1 MLSSYSR
8 NLPLFLELVR
18 LLLPLKLPVQLKS
31 IKLSGFKSFVDPTHF
46 EMPGQLIGVVGPN
59 GCGKS
64 NIIDAVRWV
73 LGESRASELRGESM
87 QDVIF
92 NGSGLR
98 KPSGR
103 ASVEL
108 LFDNADGRA
117 HGQWSSFAELAVK
130 RVLTRDGNSSY
141 YVNNQVVRRKDIQD
155 IFLGTGMGP
164 RGYAIIG
171 QGTINRIL
179 ESKPEELRVFLE
191 EAAGVSKY
199 KERRKETAS
208 RLEDTQE
215 NLVRVQ
221 DILREL
227 EKQLERLESQAT
239 VAERHNLLQTE
250 MKSQQQLLW
259 FVRQTEAGKEQE
271 RHANGIRDTQVQLE
285 EQTAKLRH
293 AEAELESMRT
303 QQYALQDKVSE
314 AQGALYQTNADVSQV
329 EAEIRYVQEARLRLQ
344 QQTQDLQLQLQR
356 WTVQETDAAQ
366 AQRSAEHELS
376 LAAEH
381 ELTLQTQL
389 AGLQEQLPG
398 REEAYQEAVNRLNA
412 ARESIANID
421 QRLASLNERMKA
433 VSTQIDESKARQA
446 RLDGEL
452 AGMRK
457 PDAEAL
463 QMALDRQVMAQR
475 KVEESKT
482 RAQEMQQRV
491 PAADEARNRAQ
502 QQIQSAN
509 QDLAQTEAKLTALT
523 ALQASVQAQGKIGP
537 WLESKGLKES
547 KRLWQDLKVESGWE
561 TALESVL
568 RERLA
573 AVTGKSIQE
582 AVALATDAPPSRLA
596 IVLADEVPTAQV
608 NAPADFTL
616 LLSRIQSAGAPRVMG
631 VLQEWLSSVFIA
643 NNLEDA
649 LHRRDKLPA
658 GATLVTQEGHLISRV
673 GVQLYAA
680 DSEQSGMLARAQE
693 MESLEKQLK
702 AQRLIQSELQGEL
715 DQCAANY
722 QAAHQ
727 AAEQSRIQAEHAVQE
742 AHGFEVERM
751 QLTQAEEQYSQRA
764 AQIQTELTE
773 IAQQLEQLSANSA
786 QSQIELDQAQ
796 SEKESLQAAL
806 LEAQANLER
815 TSAERDQLRSSLR
828 TAEMAAQEAA
838 FATRSLQQRIADLQR
853 DQSTARAQIMEI
865 QDKHAASEQELAGL
879 SDAAAQEKLQ
889 GLLLMRSEREA
900 TLANARTE
908 QDALLHQLR
917 EADEARLLI
926 ERSLQPMRDKVM
938 DLQLREQAAR
948 LNFEQF
954 ATLLADAEADL
965 TSLETRF
972 SGDLKVGHLQSEVN
986 RLNSEIQSLGPVNMA
1001 ALDEL
1006 ASSRERKSFLDAQSA
1021 DLNEA
1026 MQTLTDAIAKIDA
1039 ETRDLLQG
1047 TFDQVNGHFGR
1058 LFPELFGGG
1067 HAELVMTGE
1076 EILDSGVQVMAQPP
1090 GKKNSSIYLLSGG
1103 EKALTAIALVFS
1115 LFLLNPAPFCLL
1127 DEVDAPLDDAN
1138 TLRYAEM
1145 VARMSAKTQFVFI
1158 SHNKITMEIAHQLI
1172 GVTMQEQGVSR
1183 IVAVDISSAVSMVE
1197 AA

>member
-1 MLSSYSR
+1 M
-8 NLPLFLELVR
+8 
-18 LLLPLKLPVQLKS
+18 QLKS

-108 LFDNADGRA
+108 IFDNTEGRA
-117 HGQWSSFAELAVK
+117 QGQWGAFTELGIK

-179 ESKPEELRVFLE
+179 EAKPEELRVFLE

-208 RLEDTQE
+208 RLEDTRE
-215 NLVRVQ
+215 NLVRVE

-227 EKQLERLESQAT
+227 DQQLTRLEKQAT
-239 VAERHNLLQTE
+239 VAERHAELSTE

-259 FVRQTEAGKEQE
+259 FVRQTESGKEQE
-271 RHANGIRDTQVQLE
+271 RHANGIRETQVNLE

-293 AEAELESMRT
+293 AETELETMRT

-314 AQGALYQTNADVSQV
+314 AQGDLYQTNSDVSQV
-329 EAEIRYVQEARLRLQ
+329 ESQIHYVQEARQRLQ
-344 QQTQDLQLQLQR
+344 QQTQDLHAQLQR

-366 AQRSAEHELS
+366 AQRTAEHELS
-376 LAAEH
+376 IASEK
-381 ELTLQTQL
+381 
-389 AGLQEQLPG
+389 EQSLLVDLNGIKDQMPG
-398 REEAYQEAVNRLNA
+398 HEEAYQVSARTLNE
-412 ARESIANID
+412 ARESLATME
-421 QRLASLNERMKA
+421 QRLASLGERTRAIVAQLEELKGR
-433 VSTQIDESKARQA
+433 EA
-446 RLDGEL
+446 RLNGEL

-463 QMALDRQVMAQR
+463 QMALDRHSMAQR
-475 KVEESKT
+475 KVEESRQ
-482 RAQEMQQRV
+482 RAGEAQQRV
-491 PAADEARNRAQ
+491 PAADEARNTAQ
-502 QQIQSAN
+502 QQIQVAN

-547 KRLWQDLKVESGWE
+547 KRLWQELKVESGWE
-561 TALESVL
+561 AALESVL

-573 AVTGKSIQE
+573 AVTAKNVQE
-582 AVALATDAPPSRLA
+582 TLALANDAPPSRLA
-596 IVLADEVPTAQV
+596 ILLTEEISPAHTTV
-608 NAPADFTL
+608 PADFTP
-616 LLSRIQSAGAPRVMG
+616 LLSRVQSAGAPRVSA
-631 VLQEWLSSVFIA
+631 VLQEWLDTIYIA
-643 NNLEDA
+643 DSLEDA
-649 LHRRDKLPA
+649 LHRREKLPA
-658 GATLVTQEGHLISRV
+658 GGALVTQQGHLVSRV

-680 DSEQSGMLARAQE
+680 DSEQAGMLARAQE
-693 MESLEKQLK
+693 MEGLEKQLR

-715 DQCAANY
+715 DQCIANY

-727 AAEQSRIQAEHAVQE
+727 TAEQTRINAEHAVQE

-764 AQIQTELTE
+764 AQIQGELTE
-773 IAQQLEQLSANSA
+773 LSGQMEQLAITHE
-786 QSQIELDQAQ
+786 QSSSELLQ
-796 SEKESLQAAL
+796 SEESKQGLQEGLAVAQEKLELATQERDRLRESL
-806 LEAQANLER
+806 R
-815 TSAERDQLRSSLR
+815 V
-828 TAEMAAQEAA
+828 AEMSAQEAA

-853 DQSTARAQIMEI
+853 DQSTARTQIMEI
-865 QDKHAASEQELAGL
+865 QDKHALAEQELETL
-879 SDAAAQEKLQ
+879 SDEEAQDKLQ
-889 GLLLMRSEREA
+889 GLLLARSAREA
-900 TLANARTE
+900 ALANARTE

-917 EADEARLLI
+917 EADEARMQI
-926 ERSLQPMRDKVM
+926 ERSLQPMRDKVV

-954 ATLLADAEADL
+954 ATLLSDAEADL
-965 TSLETRF
+965 IALEANF
-972 SGDLKVGHLQSEVN
+972 SVDLKVGALQTEVN
-986 RLNSEIQSLGPVNMA
+986 RLSAEIQSLGPVNMA

-1006 ASSRERKSFLDAQSA
+1006 SSSRERKQFLDAQSA

-1047 TFDQVNGHFGR
+1047 TFDQVNMHFGK

-1076 EILDSGVQVMAQPP
+1076 EILDAGVQVMAQPP

-1138 TLRYAEM
+1138 TLRYAQL
-1145 VARMSAKTQFVFI
+1145 VAKMSDKTQFLFI

>member
-1 MLSSYSR
+1 M
-8 NLPLFLELVR
+8 
-18 LLLPLKLPVQLKS
+18 QLKS

-108 LFDNADGRA
+108 IFDNADGRA
-117 HGQWSSFAELAVK
+117 QGQWSAFTELAVK

-179 ESKPEELRVFLE
+179 EAKPEELRVFLE

-208 RLEDTQE
+208 RLEDTRE
-215 NLVRVQ
+215 NLVRVE

-227 EKQLERLESQAT
+227 DQQLTRLEKQAT
-239 VAERHNLLQTE
+239 VAERHAALSTE

-271 RHANGIRDTQVQLE
+271 RHANGIRETQVSLE

-293 AEAELESMRT
+293 AEAELETMRT

-314 AQGALYQTNADVSQV
+314 AQGDLYQTNSDVSQV
-329 EAEIRYVQEARLRLQ
+329 ESQIHYVQEARQRLQ
-344 QQTQDLQLQLQR
+344 QQTQDLQAQLQR

-366 AQRSAEHELS
+366 AQRTAEHELS
-376 LAAEH
+376 LASEK
-381 ELTLQTQL
+381 EQSLL
-389 AGLQEQLPG
+389 ADLNGLQDQMPD
-398 REEAYQEAVNRLNA
+398 REESYQESARVLND
-412 ARESIANID
+412 ARNSLAIIE
-421 QRLASLNERMKA
+421 QRLASLGERTRAIVAQLEELKGR
-433 VSTQIDESKARQA
+433 EA
-446 RLDGEL
+446 RLNGEL

-457 PDAEAL
+457 PDPEAL
-463 QMALDRQVMAQR
+463 QMALDRHSMAQR
-475 KVEESKT
+475 KVEESKQ
-482 RAQEMQQRV
+482 RAGEAQQRV
-491 PAADEARNRAQ
+491 PAADEARNTAQ
-502 QQIQSAN
+502 QQIQKAN

-547 KRLWQDLKVESGWE
+547 KRLWQELKVESGWE
-561 TALESVL
+561 AALESVL

-573 AVTGKSIQE
+573 AVTAKNVQE
-582 AVALATDAPPSRLA
+582 TLALANDAPPSRLA
-596 IVLADEVPTAQV
+596 ILLTEEITPARTTVPT
-608 NAPADFTL
+608 DFIPL
-616 LLSRIQSAGAPRVMG
+616 LTRVQSAGAPRVSA
-631 VLQEWLSSVFIA
+631 VLQEWLDNIYIA
-643 NNLEDA
+643 DSLEDA
-649 LHRRDKLPA
+649 LHRREKLPA
-658 GATLVTQEGHLISRV
+658 GGALVTQQGHLVSRV

-680 DSEQSGMLARAQE
+680 DSEQAGMLARAQE
-693 MESLEKQLK
+693 MEGLEKQLR
-702 AQRLIQSELQGEL
+702 AQQLIQSELQGEL
-715 DQCAANY
+715 DQCIANY

-727 AAEQSRIQAEHAVQE
+727 TAEQTRISAEHAVQE

-751 QLTQAEEQYSQRA
+751 QLTQAQEQYSQRA
-764 AQIQTELTE
+764 AQIQGELGELSKQT
-773 IAQQLEQLSANSA
+773 EQLATTQEQAAS
-786 QSQIELDQAQ
+786 ELLQ
-796 SEKESLQAAL
+796 SEESKQGLQESLVAAQEK
-806 LEAQANLER
+806 LELATQ
-815 TSAERDQLRSSLR
+815 ERDRLRESLR
-828 TAEMAAQEAA
+828 AAEMSAQEAA
-838 FATRSLQQRIADLQR
+838 FTTRSLQQRIADLQR
-853 DQSTARAQIMEI
+853 DQSTARTQIMEI
-865 QDKHAASEQELAGL
+865 QDKYALAQQELKTL
-879 SDAAAQEKLQ
+879 SDEEAQDKLQ
-889 GLLLMRSEREA
+889 GLLLARSAREA
-900 TLANARTE
+900 ALANARTE

-917 EADEARLLI
+917 EADEARMHI
-926 ERSLQPMRDKVM
+926 ERSLQPMRDKVV

-948 LNFEQF
+948 LNYEQF
-954 ATLLADAEADL
+954 ATLLSDAEADL
-965 TSLETRF
+965 IALEANF
-972 SGDLKVGHLQSEVN
+972 SPDLKVGALQTEVT
-986 RLNSEIQSLGPVNMA
+986 RLNTEIQSLGPVNMA

-1006 ASSRERKSFLDAQSA
+1006 ASSRERKQFLDAQSA

-1047 TFDQVNGHFGR
+1047 TFDQVNLHFGK

-1076 EILDSGVQVMAQPP
+1076 EILDAGVQVMAQPP

-1138 TLRYAEM
+1138 TLRYAHM
-1145 VARMSAKTQFVFI
+1145 VAKMSDKTQFVFI

>member
-1 MLSSYSR
+1 
-8 NLPLFLELVR
+8 
-18 LLLPLKLPVQLKS
+18 VQLKS

-108 LFDNADGRA
+108 IFDNADGRA
-117 HGQWSSFAELAVK
+117 QGQWSAFTELAVK

-179 ESKPEELRVFLE
+179 EAKPEELRVFLE

-208 RLEDTQE
+208 RLEDTRE
-215 NLVRVQ
+215 NLVRVE

-227 EKQLERLESQAT
+227 DQQLTRLEKQAT
-239 VAERHNLLQTE
+239 IAERHAELSTE

-259 FVRQTEAGKEQE
+259 FVRQTESGKEQE
-271 RHANGIRDTQVQLE
+271 RHANGIRETQVNLE

-293 AEAELESMRT
+293 AETELETMRT

-314 AQGALYQTNADVSQV
+314 AQGDLYQTNSDVSQV
-329 EAEIRYVQEARLRLQ
+329 ESQIHYVQEARQRLQ
-344 QQTQDLQLQLQR
+344 QQTQDLHAQLQR

-366 AQRSAEHELS
+366 AQRTAEHELS
-376 LAAEH
+376 IASEK
-381 ELTLQTQL
+381 
-389 AGLQEQLPG
+389 EQSLLVDLNGIKDQMPG
-398 REEAYQEAVNRLNA
+398 HEEAYQVSARTLNE
-412 ARESIANID
+412 ARESLATIE
-421 QRLASLNERMKA
+421 QRLASLGERTRAIVAQLEELKGR
-433 VSTQIDESKARQA
+433 EA
-446 RLDGEL
+446 RLNGEL

-463 QMALDRQVMAQR
+463 QMALDRHSMAQR
-475 KVEESKT
+475 KVEESRQ
-482 RAQEMQQRV
+482 RAGEAQQRV
-491 PAADEARNRAQ
+491 PAADEARNTAQ
-502 QQIQSAN
+502 QQIQVAN

-547 KRLWQDLKVESGWE
+547 KRLWQELKVESGWE
-561 TALESVL
+561 AALESVL

-573 AVTGKSIQE
+573 AVTAKNVQE
-582 AVALATDAPPSRLA
+582 TLALANDAPPSRLA
-596 IVLADEVPTAQV
+596 ILLTEEISPAHTAV
-608 NAPADFTL
+608 PADFTP
-616 LLSRIQSAGAPRVMG
+616 LLSRVQSAGAPRVSA
-631 VLQEWLSSVFIA
+631 VLQEWLDNIYIA
-643 NNLEDA
+643 DSLEDA
-649 LHRRDKLPA
+649 LHRREKLPA
-658 GATLVTQEGHLISRV
+658 GGALVTQQGHLVSRV

-680 DSEQSGMLARAQE
+680 DSEQAGMLARAQE
-693 MESLEKQLK
+693 MEGLEKQLR

-715 DQCAANY
+715 DQCIANY

-727 AAEQSRIQAEHAVQE
+727 TAEQTRINAEHAVQE

-764 AQIQTELTE
+764 AQIQGELTE
-773 IAQQLEQLSANSA
+773 LSRQMEQLAITHE
-786 QSQIELDQAQ
+786 QSSSELLQ
-796 SEKESLQAAL
+796 SEESKQGLQEGLAVAQEKLELATQERDRLRESL
-806 LEAQANLER
+806 R
-815 TSAERDQLRSSLR
+815 V
-828 TAEMAAQEAA
+828 AEMSAQEAA

-853 DQSTARAQIMEI
+853 DQSTARTQIMEI
-865 QDKHAASEQELAGL
+865 QDKHALAEQELETL
-879 SDAAAQEKLQ
+879 SDEEAQDKLQ
-889 GLLLMRSEREA
+889 GLLLARSAREA
-900 TLANARTE
+900 ALANARTE

-917 EADEARLLI
+917 EADEARMQI
-926 ERSLQPMRDKVM
+926 ERSLQPMRDKVV

-954 ATLLADAEADL
+954 ATLLSDAEADL
-965 TSLETRF
+965 IALEANF
-972 SGDLKVGHLQSEVN
+972 SVDLKVGALQTEVN
-986 RLNSEIQSLGPVNMA
+986 RLSAEIQSLGPVNMA

-1006 ASSRERKSFLDAQSA
+1006 SSSRERKQFLDAQSA

-1047 TFDQVNGHFGR
+1047 TFDQVNMHFGK

-1076 EILDSGVQVMAQPP
+1076 EILDAGVQVMAQPP

-1138 TLRYAEM
+1138 TLRYAQL
-1145 VARMSAKTQFVFI
+1145 VAKMSDKTQFLFI

>member
-1 MLSSYSR
+1 M
-8 NLPLFLELVR
+8 
-18 LLLPLKLPVQLKS
+18 QLKS

-46 EMPGQLIGVVGPN
+46 ELPGQLIGVVGPN

-108 LFDNADGRA
+108 IFDNSDGRA
-117 HGQWSSFAELAVK
+117 QGQWSAFTELGVK

-208 RLEDTQE
+208 RLEDTKE
-215 NLVRVQ
+215 NLVRVE
-221 DILREL
+221 DIVREL
-227 EKQLERLESQAT
+227 DQQLNRLEKQAT
-239 VAERHNLLQTE
+239 VAERHAALSTE

-259 FVRQTEAGKEQE
+259 FVRQTESGKEQE
-271 RHANGIRDTQVQLE
+271 RHANGIRETQVSLE

-293 AEAELESMRT
+293 AETELETMRT
-303 QQYALQDKVSE
+303 EQYALQDRVSL
-314 AQGALYQTNADVSQV
+314 AQGELYQTNSDVSQV
-329 EAEIRYVQEARLRLQ
+329 ESQIRYVQEARQRLQ
-344 QQTQDLQLQLQR
+344 QQTQELQAQLQR

-366 AQRSAEHELS
+366 AQRSAEQELA
-376 LAAEH
+376 LAAET
-381 ELTLQTQL
+381 EQSLLINL
-389 AGLQEQLPG
+389 AGLQEQMPS
-398 REEAYQEAVNRLNA
+398 REETYQLNA
-412 ARESIANID
+412 RDLNDAREQLATID
-421 QRLASLNERMKA
+421 QRLASLGERVKA
-433 VSTQIDESKARQA
+433 IATQLEELKGRDA
-446 RLDGEL
+446 RLESEL
-452 AGMRK
+452 SGMRR

-463 QMALDRQVMAQR
+463 TMAIDRHAMAQR
-475 KVEESKT
+475 KVDEAKQKAGE
-482 RAQEMQQRV
+482 AQQRV
-491 PAADEARNRAQ
+491 PAADEARNTAQ
-502 QQIQSAN
+502 QQIQLAN
-509 QDLAQTEAKLTALT
+509 QELAQTEARLTALT

-547 KRLWQDLKVESGWE
+547 KRLWQELKVQTGWE
-561 TALESVL
+561 AALESVL

-573 AVTGKSIQE
+573 AVTAKSVQE
-582 AVALATDAPPSRLA
+582 TLALANDAPPSRLA
-596 IVLADEVPTAQV
+596 ILLVDEI
-608 NAPADFTL
+608 APAHTAAPSDFVPL
-616 LLSRIQSAGAPRVMG
+616 LTRVQSAGAPRVAA
-631 VLQEWLSSVFIA
+631 VLQEWLDKIYIA
-643 NNLEDA
+643 DSLEDA
-649 LHRRDKLPA
+649 LNRREKLPA
-658 GATLVTQEGHLISRV
+658 GGALVTQQGHLVSRV

-680 DSEQSGMLARAQE
+680 DSEQAGMLARAQE
-693 MESLEKQLK
+693 MEGLEKQLR
-702 AQRLIQSELQGEL
+702 AQQLIQSELQGEL
-715 DQCAANY
+715 DQCVSNY

-727 AAEQSRIQAEHAVQE
+727 SAEQTRIYAEQAVQE
-742 AHGFEVERM
+742 VHGFEVERM
-751 QLTQAEEQYSQRA
+751 QLTQAEEKYSQRA
-764 AQIQTELTE
+764 EQIQGELTE
-773 IAQQLEQLSANSA
+773 LHQQIEQLALTQEEAAA
-786 QSQIELDQAQ
+786 QLIQ
-796 SEKESLQAAL
+796 SEEAKQGLQDDLAMAQEKLAL
-806 LEAQANLER
+806 ATQ
-815 TSAERDQLRSSLR
+815 ERDHLRESLRSS
-828 TAEMAAQEAA
+828 EMSAQEAA
-838 FATRSLQQRIADLQR
+838 FATRSLQQRIVDLQR
-853 DQSTARAQIMEI
+853 DQSTARVQIMEI
-865 QDKHAASEQELAGL
+865 QDKQASSEQELEML
-879 SDAAAQEKLQ
+879 SDEQAQEKLQ
-889 GLLLMRSEREA
+889 GLLLTRSEREA
-900 TLANARTE
+900 LLSNARTE
-908 QDALLHQLR
+908 QDAVLHQLR
-917 EADEARLLI
+917 QADEARMQT
-926 ERSLQPMRDKVM
+926 ERSLQPMRDRVV

-954 ATLLADAEADL
+954 ATLLLDAEADL
-965 TSLETRF
+965 LALESSF
-972 SGDLKVGHLQSEVN
+972 NSDLKVGVLQSDVT
-986 RLNSEIQSLGPVNMA
+986 RLSAEIQALGPVNMA

-1006 ASSRERKSFLDAQSA
+1006 SSSRERKQFLDAQTA

-1047 TFDQVNGHFGR
+1047 TFDQVNLHFGK

-1067 HAELVMTGE
+1067 HAELVMTGD

-1138 TLRYAEM
+1138 TLRYAKM
-1145 VARMSAKTQFVFI
+1145 VAKMSNKTQFVFI

>member
-1 MLSSYSR
+1 M
-8 NLPLFLELVR
+8 
-18 LLLPLKLPVQLKS
+18 QLKS

-108 LFDNADGRA
+108 IFDNADGRA
-117 HGQWSSFAELAVK
+117 QGQWSAFSELSVK

-208 RLEDTQE
+208 RLEDTKE
-215 NLVRVQ
+215 NLVRVE

-227 EKQLERLESQAT
+227 EQQLDRLESQAT
-239 VAERHNLLQTE
+239 VAERHNRLQTE

-259 FVRQTEAGKEQE
+259 FVRQTEAGKEQD
-271 RHANGIRDTQVQLE
+271 RHANGIRETLVQLE

-293 AEAELESMRT
+293 VESELESKRT
-303 QQYALQDKVSE
+303 EQYTLQDKSST
-314 AQGALYQTNADVSQV
+314 AQGNLYQTNSDVSQV
-329 EAEIRYVQEARLRLQ
+329 EAQIRHVQEARQRLNQ
-344 QQTQDLQLQLQR
+344 QSLDLQAQLQR

-366 AQRSAEHELS
+366 AQRIAEHDFGSASDKQQALLVG
-376 LAAEH
+376 LAVS
-381 ELTLQTQL
+381 QDR
-389 AGLQEQLPG
+389 LPG
-398 REEAYQEAVNRLNA
+398 CEEVFQVASKSLGD
-412 ARESIANID
+412 ARDVLASID
-421 QRLASLNERMKA
+421 QRLASLGERLKA
-433 VSTQIDESKARQA
+433 VSSQMEESKGREG
-446 RLDGEL
+446 RLHSEL
-452 AGMRK
+452 EGMRK

-463 QMALDRQVMAQR
+463 QMAIDRHAMAQR
-475 KVEESKT
+475 KAGEARQRAVET
-482 RAQEMQQRV
+482 QQRV
-491 PAADEARNRAQ
+491 PTADEARHTAQ
-502 QQIQSAN
+502 QQIQTAN
-509 QDLAQTEAKLTALT
+509 QDLTQTEARLTALT
-523 ALQASVQAQGKIGP
+523 ALQASVQSQGKIGP
-537 WLESKGLKES
+537 WLESKGLQES
-547 KRLWQDLKVESGWE
+547 KRLWQEIKVESGWE

-573 AVTGKSIQE
+573 AINGKSIQD
-582 AVALATDAPPSRLA
+582 ALDLANDAPPSRLA
-596 IVLADEVPTAQV
+596 ILLTDGVSSAQIST
-608 NAPADFTL
+608 PSGFTP
-616 LLSRIQSAGAPRVMG
+616 LLSRVQSVGVPRITF
-631 VLQEWLSSVFIA
+631 VLQEWLGNIYIA
-643 NNLEDA
+643 DSLDDA
-649 LHRRDKLPA
+649 LRRREKLPSG
-658 GATLVTQEGHLISRV
+658 GALVTKDGHLVSRV
-673 GVQLYAA
+673 GLQLYAA
-680 DSEQSGMLARAQE
+680 DSEQAGMLARAQE
-693 MESLEKQLK
+693 MEGLEKQLR
-702 AQRLIQSELQGEL
+702 AQKLIQGELQGEL
-715 DQCAANY
+715 DQCSAAY

-727 AAEQSRIQAEHAVQE
+727 AAEQARINAEHAIQE
-742 AHGFEVERM
+742 VHGFEVERI
-751 QLTQAEEQYSQRA
+751 QLTQAEEQYSLRA
-764 AQIQTELTE
+764 TQIQNEICELR
-773 IAQQLEQLSANSA
+773 EQFEQHSISA
-786 QSQIELDQAQ
+786 QKVQGDLSQ
-796 SEKESLQAAL
+796 SEIDKLAAHNSLDKAYEK
-806 LEAQANLER
+806 LEAATQA
-815 TSAERDQLRSSLR
+815 RDQLREVVR
-828 TAEMAAQEAA
+828 VAEMAAQEAA
-838 FATRSLQQRIADLQR
+838 FNTRSLQQRITDLQR
-853 DQSTARAQIMEI
+853 DQTTARVQIMEI
-865 QDKHAASEQELAGL
+865 QDKYAVTEQELESL
-879 SDAAAQEKLQ
+879 SDIEDQEKLQ
-889 GLLLMRSEREA
+889 ELLIERSEREA
-900 TLANARTE
+900 ALAVARTE
-908 QDALLHQLR
+908 YEALSHKIR
-917 EADEARLLI
+917 EIDEGRLLI
-926 ERSLQPMRDKVM
+926 ERSLQPLRERVT

-948 LNFEQF
+948 LNYEQF
-954 ATLLADAEADL
+954 ATLLSEAGADIEVIQE
-965 TSLETRF
+965 SF
-972 SGDLKVGHLQSEVN
+972 SDGLKVSVLQSEVN
-986 RLNSEIQSLGPVNMA
+986 RLNTEIQSLGPVNMA

-1006 ASSRERKSFLDAQSA
+1006 ASARERKSFLDAQSA

-1047 TFDQVNGHFGR
+1047 TFDQVNLHFGR

-1145 VARMSAKTQFVFI
+1145 VSRMSDKTQFVFI

-1197 AA
+1197 AV

>member
-1 MLSSYSR
+1 
-8 NLPLFLELVR
+8 
-18 LLLPLKLPVQLKS
+18 VQLKS

-108 LFDNADGRA
+108 IFDNADGRA
-117 HGQWSSFAELAVK
+117 QGQWSAFTELAVK

-179 ESKPEELRVFLE
+179 EAKPEELRVFLE

-208 RLEDTQE
+208 RLEDTRE
-215 NLVRVQ
+215 NLVRVE

-227 EKQLERLESQAT
+227 DQQLTRLEKQAT
-239 VAERHNLLQTE
+239 VAERHAELSTE

-259 FVRQTEAGKEQE
+259 FVRQTESGKEQE
-271 RHANGIRDTQVQLE
+271 RHANGIRETQVNLE

-293 AEAELESMRT
+293 AETELETMRT

-314 AQGALYQTNADVSQV
+314 AQGDLYQTNSDVSQV
-329 EAEIRYVQEARLRLQ
+329 ESQIHYVQEARQRLQ
-344 QQTQDLQLQLQR
+344 QQTQDLHAQLQR

-366 AQRSAEHELS
+366 AQRTAEHELS
-376 LAAEH
+376 IASEK
-381 ELTLQTQL
+381 
-389 AGLQEQLPG
+389 EQSLLVDLNGIKDQMPG
-398 REEAYQEAVNRLNA
+398 HEEAYQVSARTLNE
-412 ARESIANID
+412 ARESLATIE
-421 QRLASLNERMKA
+421 QRLASLGERTRAIVAQLEELKGR
-433 VSTQIDESKARQA
+433 EA
-446 RLDGEL
+446 RLNGEL

-463 QMALDRQVMAQR
+463 QMALDRHSMAQR
-475 KVEESKT
+475 KVEESRQ
-482 RAQEMQQRV
+482 RAGEAQQRV
-491 PAADEARNRAQ
+491 PAADEARNTAQ
-502 QQIQSAN
+502 QQIQVAN

-547 KRLWQDLKVESGWE
+547 KRLWQELKVESGWE
-561 TALESVL
+561 AALESVL

-573 AVTGKSIQE
+573 AVTAKNVQE
-582 AVALATDAPPSRLA
+582 TLALANDAPPSRLA
-596 IVLADEVPTAQV
+596 ILLTEEISPAHTAV
-608 NAPADFTL
+608 PADFTP
-616 LLSRIQSAGAPRVMG
+616 LLSRVQSAGAPRVSA
-631 VLQEWLSSVFIA
+631 VLQEWLDNIYIA
-643 NNLEDA
+643 DSLEDA
-649 LHRRDKLPA
+649 LHRREKLPA
-658 GATLVTQEGHLISRV
+658 GGALVTQQGHLVSRV

-680 DSEQSGMLARAQE
+680 DSEQAGMLARAQE
-693 MESLEKQLK
+693 MEGLEKQLR

-715 DQCAANY
+715 DQCIANY

-727 AAEQSRIQAEHAVQE
+727 TAEQTRINAEHAVQE

-764 AQIQTELTE
+764 AQIQGELTE
-773 IAQQLEQLSANSA
+773 LSGQMEQLAITHE
-786 QSQIELDQAQ
+786 QSSSELLQ
-796 SEKESLQAAL
+796 SEESKQGLQEGLAVAQEKLELATQERDRLRESL
-806 LEAQANLER
+806 R
-815 TSAERDQLRSSLR
+815 V
-828 TAEMAAQEAA
+828 AEMSAQEAA

-853 DQSTARAQIMEI
+853 DQSTARTQIMEI
-865 QDKHAASEQELAGL
+865 QDKHALAEQELETL
-879 SDAAAQEKLQ
+879 TDEEAQDKLQ
-889 GLLLMRSEREA
+889 GLLLARSAREA
-900 TLANARTE
+900 ALANARTE

-917 EADEARLLI
+917 EADEARMQI
-926 ERSLQPMRDKVM
+926 ERSLQPMRDKVV

-954 ATLLADAEADL
+954 ATLLSDAEADL
-965 TSLETRF
+965 IALEANF
-972 SGDLKVGHLQSEVN
+972 SVDLKVGALQTEVN
-986 RLNSEIQSLGPVNMA
+986 RLSAEIQSLGPVNMA

-1006 ASSRERKSFLDAQSA
+1006 SSSRERKQFLDAQSA

-1047 TFDQVNGHFGR
+1047 TFDQVNMHFGK

-1076 EILDSGVQVMAQPP
+1076 EILDAGVQVMAQPP

-1138 TLRYAEM
+1138 TLRYAQL
-1145 VARMSAKTQFVFI
+1145 VAKMSDKTQFLFI

>member
-1 MLSSYSR
+1 M
-8 NLPLFLELVR
+8 
-18 LLLPLKLPVQLKS
+18 QLKS

-108 LFDNADGRA
+108 IFDNADGRA
-117 HGQWSSFAELAVK
+117 QGQWSAFTELAVK

-179 ESKPEELRVFLE
+179 EAKPEELRVFLE

-208 RLEDTQE
+208 RLEDTRE
-215 NLVRVQ
+215 NLVRVE

-227 EKQLERLESQAT
+227 DQQLTRLEKQAT
-239 VAERHNLLQTE
+239 VAERHAELSAE

-259 FVRQTEAGKEQE
+259 FVRQTESGKEQE
-271 RHANGIRDTQVQLE
+271 RHANGIRETQVSLE

-293 AEAELESMRT
+293 AETELETMRT

-314 AQGALYQTNADVSQV
+314 AQGDLYQTNSDVSQV
-329 EAEIRYVQEARLRLQ
+329 ESQIHYVQEARQRLQ
-344 QQTQDLQLQLQR
+344 QQTQDLHAQLQR

-366 AQRSAEHELS
+366 AQRTAEHELS
-376 LAAEH
+376 LASEKEQSLLADLNSLQDQMPGH
-381 ELTLQTQL
+381 EESYQVSARALNDARDSL
-389 AGLQEQLPG
+389 A
-398 REEAYQEAVNRLNA
+398 
-412 ARESIANID
+412 SIE
-421 QRLASLNERMKA
+421 QRLASLAERTKA
-433 VSTQIDESKARQA
+433 SVAQLEELKGREA
-446 RLDGEL
+446 RLEGEL
-452 AGMRK
+452 VGMRK

-463 QMALDRQVMAQR
+463 QMALDRHSMAQR
-475 KVEESKT
+475 KVEESRQ
-482 RAQEMQQRV
+482 RAGEAQQRV
-491 PAADEARNRAQ
+491 PAADEARNAAQ
-502 QQIQSAN
+502 QQIQAAN

-547 KRLWQDLKVESGWE
+547 KRLWQEIKVEAGWE
-561 TALESVL
+561 AALESVL

-573 AVTGKSIQE
+573 AITAKNVQE
-582 AVALATDAPPSRLA
+582 TLALANDAPPSRLA
-596 IVLADEVPTAQV
+596 ILLTEEISPAHTAV
-608 NAPADFTL
+608 PADFIPL
-616 LLSRIQSAGAPRVMG
+616 LTRVQSAGAPRISA
-631 VLQEWLSSVFIA
+631 VLQEWLDNIYIA
-643 NNLEDA
+643 DSLEDA
-649 LHRRDKLPA
+649 LHRREKLPA
-658 GATLVTQEGHLISRV
+658 GGVLVTQQGHLVSRV

-680 DSEQSGMLARAQE
+680 DSEQAGMLARAQE
-693 MESLEKQLK
+693 MESLEKQLR
-702 AQRLIQSELQGEL
+702 AQQLIQSELQGEL
-715 DQCAANY
+715 DQCIANY

-727 AAEQSRIQAEHAVQE
+727 AAEQTRINAEHAVQE
-742 AHGFEVERM
+742 VHGFEVERM

-764 AQIQTELTE
+764 AQIQSELTE
-773 IAQQLEQLSANSA
+773 LREQMEQLSIAHEQAS
-786 QSQIELDQAQ
+786 SELLQ
-796 SEKESLQAAL
+796 SEESKEGLQEGLAVAQEKLELATQERDRLRESL
-806 LEAQANLER
+806 R
-815 TSAERDQLRSSLR
+815 I
-828 TAEMAAQEAA
+828 AEMSAQEAA

-853 DQSTARAQIMEI
+853 DQSTARTQIMEI
-865 QDKHAASEQELAGL
+865 QDKYALAEQELETL
-879 SDAAAQEKLQ
+879 SDEEAQDKLQ
-889 GLLLMRSEREA
+889 GLLLARSAREA
-900 TLANARTE
+900 ALANARTE

-917 EADEARLLI
+917 EADEARMQI
-926 ERSLQPMRDKVM
+926 ERSLQPMRDKVV

-954 ATLLADAEADL
+954 ATLLSDAEADL
-965 TSLETRF
+965 IALEASF
-972 SGDLKVGHLQSEVN
+972 STDLKVGALQIEVN
-986 RLNSEIQSLGPVNMA
+986 RLSAEIQSLGPVNMA

-1006 ASSRERKSFLDAQSA
+1006 ASSRERKQFLDAQSA

-1047 TFDQVNGHFGR
+1047 TFDQVNLHFGK

-1076 EILDSGVQVMAQPP
+1076 EILDAGVQVMAQPP

-1138 TLRYAEM
+1138 TLRYAQL
-1145 VARMSAKTQFVFI
+1145 VAKMSNKTQFLFI

>member
-1 MLSSYSR
+1 M
-8 NLPLFLELVR
+8 
-18 LLLPLKLPVQLKS
+18 QLKS

-108 LFDNADGRA
+108 IFDNSEGRA
-117 HGQWSSFAELAVK
+117 QGQWSAFTELGIK

-179 ESKPEELRVFLE
+179 EAKPEELRVFLE

-208 RLEDTQE
+208 RLEDTKE
-215 NLVRVQ
+215 NLVRVE

-227 EKQLERLESQAT
+227 DQQLTRLEKQAT
-239 VAERHNLLQTE
+239 VAERHAELSTE

-271 RHANGIRDTQVQLE
+271 RHANGIRDTQVSLE
-285 EQTAKLRH
+285 EQTAKMRH
-293 AEAELESMRT
+293 AETELETMRT
-303 QQYALQDKVSE
+303 EQYALQDKVSQ
-314 AQGALYQTNADVSQV
+314 AQGDLYQTNADVSQV
-329 EAEIRYVQEARLRLQ
+329 ESQIRYVQEARQRLQ
-344 QQTQDLQLQLQR
+344 QQSLDLQAQLQR

-366 AQRSAEHELS
+366 AQRSAEQELS
-376 LAAEH
+376 LAAEK
-381 ELTLQTQL
+381 EQTLIADL
-389 AGLQEQLPG
+389 SGLQEQMPA
-398 REEAYQEAVNRLNA
+398 REEAYQVH
-412 ARESIANID
+412 ARELNDARENLATID
-421 QRLASLNERMKA
+421 QRLASLGERVKA
-433 VSTQIDESKARQA
+433 IATQVEELKGRDT
-446 RLDGEL
+446 RLEAEL
-452 AGMRK
+452 AGMRR

-463 QMALDRQVMAQR
+463 QMAIDRHAMAQR
-475 KVEESKT
+475 KVDEARQKAGE
-482 RAQEMQQRV
+482 AQQRV
-491 PAADEARNRAQ
+491 PAADEARNTAQ

-509 QDLAQTEAKLTALT
+509 QELAQTEAKLTALT

-547 KRLWQDLKVESGWE
+547 KRLWQELKVESGWE
-561 TALESVL
+561 AALESVL

-573 AVTGKSIQE
+573 AVTAKSVQE
-582 AVALATDAPPSRLA
+582 TLALANDAPPSRLA
-596 IVLADEVPTAQV
+596 ILLTEDISPAHTTV
-608 NAPADFTL
+608 PADFTPL
-616 LLSRIQSAGAPRVMG
+616 LTRVQSAGAPGVAG
-631 VLQEWLSSVFIA
+631 VLQEWLDNIYIA
-643 NNLEDA
+643 NGLEDA
-649 LHRRDKLPA
+649 LNRREKLPA
-658 GATLVTQEGHLISRV
+658 GGAFVTQQGHLVSRV

-680 DSEQSGMLARAQE
+680 DSEQAGMLARAQE
-693 MESLEKQLK
+693 MEGLEKQLR
-702 AQRLIQSELQGEL
+702 AQKLIQSELQGEL
-715 DQCAANY
+715 DQCVANY

-727 AAEQSRIQAEHAVQE
+727 AAEQTRIAAEQAVQE
-742 AHGFEVERM
+742 VHGFEVERM
-751 QLTQAEEQYSQRA
+751 QLTQAEEKYSQRA
-764 AQIQTELTE
+764 EQIQGELSE
-773 IAQQLEQLSANSA
+773 LRQQMEQLTQTQEQSAE
-786 QSQIELDQAQ
+786 ELAQ
-796 SEKESLQAAL
+796 SEESKQGLQENLAIAQEK
-806 LEAQANLER
+806 LELATQ
-815 TSAERDQLRSSLR
+815 ERDRLREALRSS
-828 TAEMAAQEAA
+828 EMSAQEAA

-853 DQSTARAQIMEI
+853 DQSTARVQIMEI
-865 QDKHAASEQELAGL
+865 QDKQATSEQELETL
-879 SDAAAQEKLQ
+879 SDEEAQDKLQ
-889 GLLLMRSEREA
+889 GLLLARSAREA
-900 TLANARTE
+900 ALANARTE

-917 EADEARLLI
+917 EADEVRLQI
-926 ERSLQPMRDKVM
+926 ERSLQPMRDKVV

-954 ATLLADAEADL
+954 ATLLSDAEADL
-965 TSLETRF
+965 TALEASF
-972 SGDLKVGHLQSEVN
+972 SPDLKVGALQTEVN

-1006 ASSRERKSFLDAQSA
+1006 SSSRERKQFLDAQSA

-1047 TFDQVNGHFGR
+1047 TFDQVNTHFGK

-1076 EILDSGVQVMAQPP
+1076 EILDAGVQVMAQPP

-1138 TLRYAEM
+1138 TLRYAQM
-1145 VARMSAKTQFVFI
+1145 VAKMSNKTQFVFI

>member
-1 MLSSYSR
+1 
-8 NLPLFLELVR
+8 
-18 LLLPLKLPVQLKS
+18 
-31 IKLSGFKSFVDPTHF
+31 
-46 EMPGQLIGVVGPN
+46 
-59 GCGKS
+59 
-64 NIIDAVRWV
+64 
-73 LGESRASELRGESM
+73 M
-87 QDVIF
+87 Q
-92 NGSGLR
+92 
-98 KPSGR
+98 
-103 ASVEL
+103 
-108 LFDNADGRA
+108 
-117 HGQWSSFAELAVK
+117 
-130 RVLTRDGNSSY
+130 
-141 YVNNQVVRRKDIQD
+141 
-155 IFLGTGMGP
+155 
-164 RGYAIIG
+164 
-171 QGTINRIL
+171 
-179 ESKPEELRVFLE
+179 
-191 EAAGVSKY
+191 
-199 KERRKETAS
+199 
-208 RLEDTQE
+208 
-215 NLVRVQ
+215 
-221 DILREL
+221 
-227 EKQLERLESQAT
+227 
-239 VAERHNLLQTE
+239 
-250 MKSQQQLLW
+250 
-259 FVRQTEAGKEQE
+259 
-271 RHANGIRDTQVQLE
+271 
-285 EQTAKLRH
+285 
-293 AEAELESMRT
+293 
-303 QQYALQDKVSE
+303 
-314 AQGALYQTNADVSQV
+314 
-329 EAEIRYVQEARLRLQ
+329 
-344 QQTQDLQLQLQR
+344 
-356 WTVQETDAAQ
+356 
-366 AQRSAEHELS
+366 
-376 LAAEH
+376 
-381 ELTLQTQL
+381 
-389 AGLQEQLPG
+389 
-398 REEAYQEAVNRLNA
+398 
-412 ARESIANID
+412 
-421 QRLASLNERMKA
+421 
-433 VSTQIDESKARQA
+433 
-446 RLDGEL
+446 
-452 AGMRK
+452 
-457 PDAEAL
+457 
-463 QMALDRQVMAQR
+463 
-475 KVEESKT
+475 
-482 RAQEMQQRV
+482 
-491 PAADEARNRAQ
+491 
-502 QQIQSAN
+502 
-509 QDLAQTEAKLTALT
+509 
-523 ALQASVQAQGKIGP
+523 
-537 WLESKGLKES
+537 
-547 KRLWQDLKVESGWE
+547 
-561 TALESVL
+561 
-568 RERLA
+568 
-573 AVTGKSIQE
+573 
-582 AVALATDAPPSRLA
+582 
-596 IVLADEVPTAQV
+596 
-608 NAPADFTL
+608 
-616 LLSRIQSAGAPRVMG
+616 
-631 VLQEWLSSVFIA
+631 VLQEWLGAVFIA

-649 LHRRDKLPA
+649 LHRRDRLPT
-658 GATLVTQEGHLISRV
+658 GATLVTQEGHLVSRV

-727 AAEQSRIQAEHAVQE
+727 SAEQSRINAEHAVQE
-742 AHGFEVERM
+742 AHGFEVEQM

-764 AQIQTELTE
+764 AQIQSEMAE
-773 IAQQLEQLSANSA
+773 ISGQQQQFNSNGA
-786 QSQIELDQAQ
+786 QSQAELDQAQ
-796 SEKESLQAAL
+796 TDKERLH
-806 LEAQANLER
+806 LELENAQSNLAR
-815 TSAERDQLRSSLR
+815 TSEERETLRTNLR

-853 DQSTARAQIMEI
+853 DQSTARDQIIEI
-865 QDKHAASEQELAGL
+865 QDKYAASEQELAGL
-879 SDAAAQEKLQ
+879 SDEVAQEKLQ
-889 GLLLMRSEREA
+889 GLLVVRAEREA
-900 TLANARTE
+900 ALANARTE

-917 EADEARLLI
+917 EADEGRLLI

-965 TSLETRF
+965 ISLETRF

>member
-1 MLSSYSR
+1 M
-8 NLPLFLELVR
+8 
-18 LLLPLKLPVQLKS
+18 QLKS

-108 LFDNADGRA
+108 IFDNADGRA
-117 HGQWSSFAELAVK
+117 QGQWSAFTELAVK

-179 ESKPEELRVFLE
+179 EAKPEELRVFLE

-208 RLEDTQE
+208 RLEDTRE
-215 NLVRVQ
+215 NLVRVE

-227 EKQLERLESQAT
+227 DQQLTRLEKQAT
-239 VAERHNLLQTE
+239 VAERHAELSTE

-259 FVRQTEAGKEQE
+259 FVRQTESGKEQE
-271 RHANGIRDTQVQLE
+271 RHANGIRETQVNLE

-293 AEAELESMRT
+293 AETELETMRT

-314 AQGALYQTNADVSQV
+314 AQGDLYQTNSDVSQV
-329 EAEIRYVQEARLRLQ
+329 ESQIHYVQEARQRLQ
-344 QQTQDLQLQLQR
+344 QQTQDLHAQLQR

-366 AQRSAEHELS
+366 AQRTAEHELS
-376 LAAEH
+376 IASEK
-381 ELTLQTQL
+381 
-389 AGLQEQLPG
+389 EQSLLVDLNGIKDQMPG
-398 REEAYQEAVNRLNA
+398 HDEAYQVSARTLNE
-412 ARESIANID
+412 ARESLATIE
-421 QRLASLNERMKA
+421 QRLASLGERTRAIVAQLEELKGR
-433 VSTQIDESKARQA
+433 EA
-446 RLDGEL
+446 RLNGEL

-463 QMALDRQVMAQR
+463 QMALDRHSMAQR
-475 KVEESKT
+475 KVEESRQ
-482 RAQEMQQRV
+482 RAGEAQQRV
-491 PAADEARNRAQ
+491 PAADEARNTAQ
-502 QQIQSAN
+502 QQIQVAN

-547 KRLWQDLKVESGWE
+547 KRLWQELKVESGWE
-561 TALESVL
+561 AALESVL

-573 AVTGKSIQE
+573 AVTAKNVQE
-582 AVALATDAPPSRLA
+582 TLALANDAPPSRLA
-596 IVLADEVPTAQV
+596 ILLTEEISPAHTAV
-608 NAPADFTL
+608 PADFTP
-616 LLSRIQSAGAPRVMG
+616 LLSRVQSAGAPRVSA
-631 VLQEWLSSVFIA
+631 VLQEWLDNIYIA
-643 NNLEDA
+643 DSLEDA
-649 LHRRDKLPA
+649 LHRREKLPA
-658 GATLVTQEGHLISRV
+658 GGALVTQQGHLVSRV

-680 DSEQSGMLARAQE
+680 DSEQAGMLARAQE
-693 MESLEKQLK
+693 MEGLEKQLR

-715 DQCAANY
+715 DQCIANY

-727 AAEQSRIQAEHAVQE
+727 TAEQTRINAEHAVQE

-764 AQIQTELTE
+764 AQIQGELTE
-773 IAQQLEQLSANSA
+773 LSGQMEQLAITHE
-786 QSQIELDQAQ
+786 QSSSELLQ
-796 SEKESLQAAL
+796 SEESKQGLQEGLAVAQEKLELATQERDRLRESL
-806 LEAQANLER
+806 R
-815 TSAERDQLRSSLR
+815 V
-828 TAEMAAQEAA
+828 AEMSAQEAA

-853 DQSTARAQIMEI
+853 DQSTARTQIMEI
-865 QDKHAASEQELAGL
+865 QDKHALAEQELETL
-879 SDAAAQEKLQ
+879 TDEEAQDKLQ
-889 GLLLMRSEREA
+889 GLLLARSAREA
-900 TLANARTE
+900 ALANARTE

-917 EADEARLLI
+917 EADESRMQV
-926 ERSLQPMRDKVM
+926 ERSLQPMRDKVV

-954 ATLLADAEADL
+954 ATLLSDAEADL
-965 TSLETRF
+965 TALEANF
-972 SGDLKVGHLQSEVN
+972 SADLKVGALQSEVN
-986 RLNSEIQSLGPVNMA
+986 RLNTEIQSLGPVNMA

-1006 ASSRERKSFLDAQSA
+1006 SSSRERKQFLDAQSA

-1047 TFDQVNGHFGR
+1047 TFDQVNTHFGK

-1138 TLRYAEM
+1138 TLRYAQL
-1145 VARMSAKTQFVFI
+1145 VAKMSDKTQFLFI

>member
-1 MLSSYSR
+1 M
-8 NLPLFLELVR
+8 
-18 LLLPLKLPVQLKS
+18 QLKS

-108 LFDNADGRA
+108 IFDNADGRA
-117 HGQWSSFAELAVK
+117 QGQWSAFTELAVK

-179 ESKPEELRVFLE
+179 EAKPEELRVFLE

-208 RLEDTQE
+208 RLEDTRE
-215 NLVRVQ
+215 NLVRVE

-227 EKQLERLESQAT
+227 DQQLTRLEKQAT
-239 VAERHNLLQTE
+239 VAERHAELSTE

-259 FVRQTEAGKEQE
+259 FVRQTESGKEQE
-271 RHANGIRDTQVQLE
+271 RHANGIRETQVNLE

-293 AEAELESMRT
+293 AETELETMRT

-314 AQGALYQTNADVSQV
+314 AQGDLYQTNSDMSQV
-329 EAEIRYVQEARLRLQ
+329 ESQIHYVQEARQRLQ
-344 QQTQDLQLQLQR
+344 QQAQDLHAQLQR

-366 AQRSAEHELS
+366 AQRTAEHELS
-376 LAAEH
+376 IASEK
-381 ELTLQTQL
+381 
-389 AGLQEQLPG
+389 EQSLLVDLNGIKDQMPG
-398 REEAYQEAVNRLNA
+398 HEEAYQVSARTLNA
-412 ARESIANID
+412 ARESLATIE
-421 QRLASLNERMKA
+421 QRLASLGERTRAIVAQLEELKGR
-433 VSTQIDESKARQA
+433 EA
-446 RLDGEL
+446 RLNGEL

-463 QMALDRQVMAQR
+463 QMALDRHSMAQR
-475 KVEESKT
+475 KVEESRQ
-482 RAQEMQQRV
+482 RAGEAQQRV
-491 PAADEARNRAQ
+491 PAADEARNTAQ
-502 QQIQSAN
+502 QQIQVAN

-547 KRLWQDLKVESGWE
+547 KRLWQELKVESGWE
-561 TALESVL
+561 AALESVL

-573 AVTGKSIQE
+573 AVTAKNVQE
-582 AVALATDAPPSRLA
+582 TLALANDAPPSRLA
-596 IVLADEVPTAQV
+596 ILLTEEISPAHTAV
-608 NAPADFTL
+608 PADFIPL
-616 LLSRIQSAGAPRVMG
+616 LTRVQSAGAPRVSA
-631 VLQEWLSSVFIA
+631 VLQEWLDNIYIA
-643 NNLEDA
+643 DSLEDA
-649 LHRRDKLPA
+649 LHRREKLPA
-658 GATLVTQEGHLISRV
+658 GGALVTQQGHLVSRV
-673 GVQLYAA
+673 GVQLYAS
-680 DSEQSGMLARAQE
+680 DSEQAGMLARAQE
-693 MESLEKQLK
+693 MEGLEKQLR
-702 AQRLIQSELQGEL
+702 AQQLIQSELQGEL
-715 DQCAANY
+715 DQCTANY

-727 AAEQSRIQAEHAVQE
+727 TAEQTRINAEHAVQE
-742 AHGFEVERM
+742 SHGFEVERM

-764 AQIQTELTE
+764 AQIQSELTE
-773 IAQQLEQLSANSA
+773 LSRQMEQLAITHE
-786 QSQIELDQAQ
+786 QSSSELLQ
-796 SEKESLQAAL
+796 SEASKQGLQEDLSVAQEKLELATQERDRLRESL
-806 LEAQANLER
+806 R
-815 TSAERDQLRSSLR
+815 V
-828 TAEMAAQEAA
+828 AEMSAQEAA

-853 DQSTARAQIMEI
+853 DQSTARTQIMEI
-865 QDKHAASEQELAGL
+865 QDKHALAEQELETL
-879 SDAAAQEKLQ
+879 SDEEAQDKLQ
-889 GLLLMRSEREA
+889 GLLLARSAREA
-900 TLANARTE
+900 ALSNARTE

-917 EADEARLLI
+917 EADEVRMQI
-926 ERSLQPMRDKVM
+926 ERSLQPMRDKVV

-954 ATLLADAEADL
+954 ATLLSDAEADL
-965 TSLETRF
+965 IALEANF
-972 SGDLKVGHLQSEVN
+972 SVDLKVGALQTEVN
-986 RLNSEIQSLGPVNMA
+986 RLSAEIQSLGPVNMA

-1006 ASSRERKSFLDAQSA
+1006 SSSRERKQFLDAQSA

-1047 TFDQVNGHFGR
+1047 TFDQVNMHFGK

-1076 EILDSGVQVMAQPP
+1076 EILDAGVQVMAQPP

-1138 TLRYAEM
+1138 TLRYAQL
-1145 VARMSAKTQFVFI
+1145 VAKMSDKTQFLFI

>member
-1 MLSSYSR
+1 
-8 NLPLFLELVR
+8 
-18 LLLPLKLPVQLKS
+18 VQLKS

-108 LFDNADGRA
+108 IFDNSEGRA
-117 HGQWSSFAELAVK
+117 QGQWSAFTELGIK

-179 ESKPEELRVFLE
+179 EAKPEELRVFLE

-208 RLEDTQE
+208 RLEDTKE
-215 NLVRVQ
+215 NLVRVE

-227 EKQLERLESQAT
+227 DQQLTRLEKQAT
-239 VAERHNLLQTE
+239 VAERHAELSTE

-271 RHANGIRDTQVQLE
+271 RHANGIRDTQVSLE
-285 EQTAKLRH
+285 EQTAKMRH
-293 AEAELESMRT
+293 AETELETMRT
-303 QQYALQDKVSE
+303 EQYALQDKVSQ
-314 AQGALYQTNADVSQV
+314 AQGDLYQTNADVSQV
-329 EAEIRYVQEARLRLQ
+329 ESQIRYVQEARQRLQ
-344 QQTQDLQLQLQR
+344 QQSLDLQAQLQR

-366 AQRSAEHELS
+366 AQRSAEQELS
-376 LAAEH
+376 LAAEK
-381 ELTLQTQL
+381 EQTLIADL
-389 AGLQEQLPG
+389 SGLQEQMPA
-398 REEAYQEAVNRLNA
+398 REEAYQVH
-412 ARESIANID
+412 ARELNDARENLATID
-421 QRLASLNERMKA
+421 QRLASLGERVKA
-433 VSTQIDESKARQA
+433 ITTQVEELKGRDT
-446 RLDGEL
+446 RLEAEL
-452 AGMRK
+452 AGMRR

-463 QMALDRQVMAQR
+463 QMAIDRHAMAQR
-475 KVEESKT
+475 KVDEARQKAGE
-482 RAQEMQQRV
+482 AQQRV
-491 PAADEARNRAQ
+491 PAADEARNTAQ

-509 QDLAQTEAKLTALT
+509 QELAQTEAKLTALT

-547 KRLWQDLKVESGWE
+547 KRLWQELKVESGWE
-561 TALESVL
+561 AALESVL

-573 AVTGKSIQE
+573 AVTAKSVQE
-582 AVALATDAPPSRLA
+582 TLALANDAPPSRLA
-596 IVLADEVPTAQV
+596 ILLTEDISPAHTTV
-608 NAPADFTL
+608 PADFTPL
-616 LLSRIQSAGAPRVMG
+616 LTRVQSAGAPGVAS
-631 VLQEWLSSVFIA
+631 VLQEWLDNIYIA
-643 NNLEDA
+643 NSLEDA
-649 LHRRDKLPA
+649 LHRREKLPA
-658 GATLVTQEGHLISRV
+658 GGAFVTQLGHLVSRV

-680 DSEQSGMLARAQE
+680 DSEQAGMLARAQE
-693 MESLEKQLK
+693 MEGLEKQLR
-702 AQRLIQSELQGEL
+702 AQKLIQSELQGEL
-715 DQCAANY
+715 DQCVANY

-727 AAEQSRIQAEHAVQE
+727 AAEQTRIAAEQAVQE
-742 AHGFEVERM
+742 VHGFEVERM
-751 QLTQAEEQYSQRA
+751 QLTQAEEKYSQRA
-764 AQIQTELTE
+764 EQIQGELSE
-773 IAQQLEQLSANSA
+773 LRQQMEQLTQTQEQSAE
-786 QSQIELDQAQ
+786 ELAQ
-796 SEKESLQAAL
+796 SEESKQGLQENLAIAQEK
-806 LEAQANLER
+806 LELATQ
-815 TSAERDQLRSSLR
+815 ERDRLREALRSS
-828 TAEMAAQEAA
+828 EMSAQEAA

-853 DQSTARAQIMEI
+853 DQSTARVQIMEI
-865 QDKHAASEQELAGL
+865 QDKQATSEQELETL
-879 SDAAAQEKLQ
+879 SDEEAQDKLQ
-889 GLLLMRSEREA
+889 GLLLARSAREA
-900 TLANARTE
+900 ALANARTE

-917 EADEARLLI
+917 EADEVRLQI
-926 ERSLQPMRDKVM
+926 ERSLQPMRDKVV

-954 ATLLADAEADL
+954 ATLLSDAEADL
-965 TSLETRF
+965 TALEASF
-972 SGDLKVGHLQSEVN
+972 SSDLKVGALQTEVN

-1006 ASSRERKSFLDAQSA
+1006 SSSRERKQFLDAQSA

-1047 TFDQVNGHFGR
+1047 TFDQVNTHFGK

-1076 EILDSGVQVMAQPP
+1076 EILDAGVQVMAQPP

-1138 TLRYAEM
+1138 TLRYAQM
-1145 VARMSAKTQFVFI
+1145 VAKMSNKTQFVFI

>member
-1 MLSSYSR
+1 M
-8 NLPLFLELVR
+8 
-18 LLLPLKLPVQLKS
+18 QLKS

-108 LFDNADGRA
+108 IFDNSEGRA
-117 HGQWSSFAELAVK
+117 QGQWSAFTELGIK

-179 ESKPEELRVFLE
+179 EAKPEELRVFLE

-208 RLEDTQE
+208 RLEDTKE
-215 NLVRVQ
+215 NLVRVE

-227 EKQLERLESQAT
+227 DQQVTRLEKQAT
-239 VAERHNLLQTE
+239 VAERHAELSTA

-271 RHANGIRDTQVQLE
+271 RHANGIRDTQVSLE
-285 EQTAKLRH
+285 EQTAKMRH
-293 AEAELESMRT
+293 VETELETMRT
-303 QQYALQDKVSE
+303 EQYALQDQVSQ
-314 AQGALYQTNADVSQV
+314 AQGDLYQTNADVSQV
-329 EAEIRYVQEARLRLQ
+329 ESQIRYVQEARQRLQ
-344 QQTQDLQLQLQR
+344 QQSQDLQAQLQR

-366 AQRSAEHELS
+366 AQRTAEHELS
-376 LAAEH
+376 LAAEK
-381 ELTLQTQL
+381 EQTLMADL
-389 AGLQEQLPG
+389 SGLQEQMPA
-398 REEAYQEAVNRLNA
+398 REEAYQVHMRELND
-412 ARESIANID
+412 ARENLATID
-421 QRLASLNERMKA
+421 QRLASLGERVKA
-433 VSTQIDESKARQA
+433 ITSQVEELKGRDT
-446 RLDGEL
+446 RLEAEL
-452 AGMRK
+452 AGMRR

-463 QMALDRQVMAQR
+463 QMAIDRHAMAQR
-475 KVEESKT
+475 KVDEARQKSGE
-482 RAQEMQQRV
+482 AQQRV
-491 PAADEARNRAQ
+491 PAADEARNIAQ

-509 QDLAQTEAKLTALT
+509 QELAQTEAKLTALT

-547 KRLWQDLKVESGWE
+547 KRLWQELKVESGWE
-561 TALESVL
+561 AALESVL

-573 AVTGKSIQE
+573 AVTAKSVQE
-582 AVALATDAPPSRLA
+582 TLALANDAPPSRLA
-596 IVLADEVPTAQV
+596 ILLTEDISPAHTNV
-608 NAPADFTL
+608 PADFIAL
-616 LLSRIQSAGAPRVMG
+616 LTRVQSAGAPRVAA
-631 VLQEWLSSVFIA
+631 VLQEWLDNIYIA
-643 NNLEDA
+643 NSLEDA
-649 LHRRDKLPA
+649 LHRREKLPA
-658 GATLVTQEGHLISRV
+658 GGAFVTQQGHLVSRV

-680 DSEQSGMLARAQE
+680 DSEQAGMLARAQE
-693 MESLEKQLK
+693 MEGLEKQLR
-702 AQRLIQSELQGEL
+702 AQKLIQSEFQGEL
-715 DQCAANY
+715 DQYVANY

-727 AAEQSRIQAEHAVQE
+727 SAEQTRIAAEHAVQE
-742 AHGFEVERM
+742 VHGFEVERM
-751 QLTQAEEQYSQRA
+751 QLTQAEEKYSQRA
-764 AQIQTELTE
+764 EQIQGELSE
-773 IAQQLEQLSANSA
+773 LRQQMEQLSQTQE
-786 QSQIELDQAQ
+786 QSSEELAQ
-796 SEKESLQAAL
+796 SEESKQGLQENLAIAQEK
-806 LEAQANLER
+806 LELATQ
-815 TSAERDQLRSSLR
+815 ERDRLRESLRSS
-828 TAEMAAQEAA
+828 EMSAQEAA

-853 DQSTARAQIMEI
+853 DQSTARVQIMEI
-865 QDKHAASEQELAGL
+865 QDKQATSEQELETL
-879 SDAAAQEKLQ
+879 SDEEAQDKLQ
-889 GLLLMRSEREA
+889 GLLLARSAREA
-900 TLANARTE
+900 ALANARTE

-917 EADEARLLI
+917 EADEVRLQI
-926 ERSLQPMRDKVM
+926 ERSLQPMRDKVV

-954 ATLLADAEADL
+954 ATLLSDAEADL
-965 TSLETRF
+965 SALEVSF
-972 SGDLKVGHLQSEVN
+972 SPDLKVGALQTEVN
-986 RLNSEIQSLGPVNMA
+986 RLNTEIQSLGPVNMA

-1006 ASSRERKSFLDAQSA
+1006 SSSRERKQFLDAQSA

-1047 TFDQVNGHFGR
+1047 TFDQVNIHFGK

-1076 EILDSGVQVMAQPP
+1076 EILDAGVQVMAQPP
-1090 GKKNSSIYLLSGG
+1090 GKKLSSIYLLSGG

-1138 TLRYAEM
+1138 TLRYAQM
-1145 VARMSAKTQFVFI
+1145 VAKMSNKTQFVFI

>member
-1 MLSSYSR
+1 M
-8 NLPLFLELVR
+8 
-18 LLLPLKLPVQLKS
+18 QLKS

-108 LFDNADGRA
+108 IFDNADGRA
-117 HGQWSSFAELAVK
+117 QGQWSAFTELAVK

-179 ESKPEELRVFLE
+179 EAKPEELRVFLE

-208 RLEDTQE
+208 RLEDTRE
-215 NLVRVQ
+215 NLVRVE

-227 EKQLERLESQAT
+227 DQQLTRLEKQAT
-239 VAERHNLLQTE
+239 VAERHAELSTE

-259 FVRQTEAGKEQE
+259 FVRQTESGKEQE
-271 RHANGIRDTQVQLE
+271 RHANGIRETQVNLE

-293 AEAELESMRT
+293 AETELETMRT

-314 AQGALYQTNADVSQV
+314 AQGDLYQTNSDVSQV
-329 EAEIRYVQEARLRLQ
+329 ESQIHYVQEARQRLQ
-344 QQTQDLQLQLQR
+344 QQTQDLHAQLQR

-366 AQRSAEHELS
+366 AQRTAEHELS
-376 LAAEH
+376 IASEK
-381 ELTLQTQL
+381 
-389 AGLQEQLPG
+389 EQSLLVDLNGIKDQMPG
-398 REEAYQEAVNRLNA
+398 HEEAYQVSARTLNE
-412 ARESIANID
+412 ARESLATIE
-421 QRLASLNERMKA
+421 QRLASLGERTRAIVAQLEELKGR
-433 VSTQIDESKARQA
+433 EA
-446 RLDGEL
+446 RLNGEL

-463 QMALDRQVMAQR
+463 QMALDRHSMAQR
-475 KVEESKT
+475 KVEESRQ
-482 RAQEMQQRV
+482 RAGEAQQRV
-491 PAADEARNRAQ
+491 PAADEARNTAQ
-502 QQIQSAN
+502 QQIQVAN

-547 KRLWQDLKVESGWE
+547 KRLWQELKVESGWE
-561 TALESVL
+561 AALESVL

-573 AVTGKSIQE
+573 AVTAKNVQE
-582 AVALATDAPPSRLA
+582 TLALANDAPPSRLA
-596 IVLADEVPTAQV
+596 ILLTEEISPAHTAV
-608 NAPADFTL
+608 PADFTP
-616 LLSRIQSAGAPRVMG
+616 LLSRVQSAGAPRVSA
-631 VLQEWLSSVFIA
+631 VLQEWLDNIYIA
-643 NNLEDA
+643 DSLQDA
-649 LHRRDKLPA
+649 LHRREKLPA
-658 GATLVTQEGHLISRV
+658 GGALVTQQGHLVSRV

-680 DSEQSGMLARAQE
+680 DSEQAGMLARAQE
-693 MESLEKQLK
+693 MEGLEKQLR

-715 DQCAANY
+715 DQCIANY

-727 AAEQSRIQAEHAVQE
+727 TAEQTRINAEHAVQE

-764 AQIQTELTE
+764 AQIQGELTE
-773 IAQQLEQLSANSA
+773 LSGQMEQLAITHE
-786 QSQIELDQAQ
+786 QSSSELLQ
-796 SEKESLQAAL
+796 SEESKQGLQEGLAVAQEKLELATQERDRLRESL
-806 LEAQANLER
+806 R
-815 TSAERDQLRSSLR
+815 V
-828 TAEMAAQEAA
+828 AEMSAQEAA

-853 DQSTARAQIMEI
+853 DQSTARTQIMEI
-865 QDKHAASEQELAGL
+865 QDKHALAEQELETL
-879 SDAAAQEKLQ
+879 TDEEAQDKLQ
-889 GLLLMRSEREA
+889 GLLLARSAREA
-900 TLANARTE
+900 ALANARTE

-917 EADEARLLI
+917 EADEARMQI
-926 ERSLQPMRDKVM
+926 ERSLQPMRDKVV

-954 ATLLADAEADL
+954 ATLLSDAEADL
-965 TSLETRF
+965 IALEANF
-972 SGDLKVGHLQSEVN
+972 SVDLKVGALQTEVN
-986 RLNSEIQSLGPVNMA
+986 RLSAEIQSLGPVNMA

-1006 ASSRERKSFLDAQSA
+1006 SSSRERKQFLDAQSA

-1047 TFDQVNGHFGR
+1047 TFDQVNMHFGK

-1076 EILDSGVQVMAQPP
+1076 EILDAGVQVMAQPP

-1138 TLRYAEM
+1138 TLRYAQL
-1145 VARMSAKTQFVFI
+1145 VAKMSDKTQFLFI

>member
-1 MLSSYSR
+1 M
-8 NLPLFLELVR
+8 
-18 LLLPLKLPVQLKS
+18 QLKS

-108 LFDNADGRA
+108 IFDNSDGRA
-117 HGQWSSFAELAVK
+117 QGQWSAFTELAVK

-179 ESKPEELRVFLE
+179 EAKPEELRVFLE

-199 KERRKETAS
+199 KERRKETAA
-208 RLEDTQE
+208 RLEDTKE
-215 NLVRVQ
+215 NLVRVE

-227 EKQLERLESQAT
+227 EQQLTRLEKQAT
-239 VAERHNLLQTE
+239 VAERHAELSTE

-271 RHANGIRDTQVQLE
+271 RHANGIRDTQVGLE
-285 EQTAKLRH
+285 EQTARLRH
-293 AEAELESMRT
+293 AETELETMRT
-303 QQYALQDKVSE
+303 EQYALQDKVSQ
-314 AQGALYQTNADVSQV
+314 AQGDLYQTNADVSQV
-329 EAEIRYVQEARLRLQ
+329 ESQIRYVQEARQRLQ
-344 QQTQDLQLQLQR
+344 QQSQDLQAQLQR

-366 AQRSAEHELS
+366 AQRTAEHELS
-376 LAAEH
+376 LAAEK
-381 ELTLQTQL
+381 EQSLL
-389 AGLQEQLPG
+389 ADLGGLHDQMPSH
-398 REEAYQEAVNRLNA
+398 EEAYQLT
-412 ARESIANID
+412 ARALDDVRENLASID
-421 QRLASLNERMKA
+421 QRLASLGERLKA
-433 VSTQIDESKARQA
+433 ISAQLEELKGRDTRLES
-446 RLDGEL
+446 EL
-452 AGMRK
+452 AGMRR

-463 QMALDRQVMAQR
+463 QMAIDRHAMAQR
-475 KVEESKT
+475 KVDEARQKAGE
-482 RAQEMQQRV
+482 AQQRV
-491 PAADEARNRAQ
+491 PAADEARNTAQ
-502 QQIQSAN
+502 QQITVAN
-509 QDLAQTEAKLTALT
+509 QELAQTEAKLTALA

-547 KRLWQDLKVESGWE
+547 KRLWQELKVESGWE
-561 TALESVL
+561 AALESVL

-573 AVTGKSIQE
+573 AVTAKSVQE
-582 AVALATDAPPSRLA
+582 TLTLANDAPPSRLA
-596 IVLADEVPTAQV
+596 ILLTEEIAPVHT
-608 NAPADFTL
+608 NAPADFVPL
-616 LLSRIQSAGAPRVMG
+616 LTRVQSAGSARVSS
-631 VLQEWLSSVFIA
+631 VLQEWLDNIYIA
-643 NNLEDA
+643 NSLEDA

-658 GATLVTQEGHLISRV
+658 GGALVTQEGHLVSRV

-680 DSEQSGMLARAQE
+680 DSEQAGMLARAQE
-693 MESLEKQLK
+693 MEGLEKQLR

-715 DQCAANY
+715 DQCVANY

-727 AAEQSRIQAEHAVQE
+727 AAEQTRVAAEQAVQE
-742 AHGFEVERM
+742 VHGFEVERM
-751 QLTQAEEQYSQRA
+751 QLTQAEEKYSQRA
-764 AQIQTELTE
+764 QQIQGELSE
-773 IAQQLEQLSANSA
+773 LRQQIQQLTQTQEQV
-786 QSQIELDQAQ
+786 SQELAQ
-796 SEKESLQAAL
+796 SEESKLGLQENLTVAQEK
-806 LEAQANLER
+806 LELATQ
-815 TSAERDQLRSSLR
+815 ERDRLREALR
-828 TAEMAAQEAA
+828 AAEMSAQEAA
-838 FATRSLQQRIADLQR
+838 FATRSLQQRITDLQR
-853 DQSTARAQIMEI
+853 DQSTARVQIMEI
-865 QDKHAASEQELAGL
+865 QDKQASSEQELASL
-879 SDAAAQEKLQ
+879 SDEEAQDKLQ
-889 GLLLMRSEREA
+889 GLLLARSAREA
-900 TLANARTE
+900 ALANARTE

-917 EADEARLLI
+917 EADEARMQI
-926 ERSLQPMRDKVM
+926 ERSLQPMRDKVV

-948 LNFEQF
+948 LNYEQF
-954 ATLLADAEADL
+954 ATLLSDAEADL
-965 TSLETRF
+965 TALEASF
-972 SGDLKVGHLQSEVN
+972 SPDLKVGALQSEVN
-986 RLNSEIQSLGPVNMA
+986 RLNAEIQSLGPVNMA

-1006 ASSRERKSFLDAQSA
+1006 ASSRERKQFLDAQSA

-1026 MQTLTDAIAKIDA
+1026 MQTLTDAIAKIDS

-1047 TFDQVNGHFGR
+1047 TFDQVNAHFGK

-1076 EILDSGVQVMAQPP
+1076 EILDAGVQVMAQPP

-1138 TLRYAEM
+1138 TLRYAQL
-1145 VARMSAKTQFVFI
+1145 VAKMSDKTQFLFI

>member
-1 MLSSYSR
+1 
-8 NLPLFLELVR
+8 
-18 LLLPLKLPVQLKS
+18 
-31 IKLSGFKSFVDPTHF
+31 
-46 EMPGQLIGVVGPN
+46 
-59 GCGKS
+59 
-64 NIIDAVRWV
+64 
-73 LGESRASELRGESM
+73 M

-108 LFDNADGRA
+108 IFDNADGRA
-117 HGQWSSFAELAVK
+117 QGQWSAFTELAVK

-179 ESKPEELRVFLE
+179 EAKPEELRVFLE

-208 RLEDTQE
+208 RLEDTRE
-215 NLVRVQ
+215 NLVRVE

-227 EKQLERLESQAT
+227 DQQLTRLEKQAT
-239 VAERHNLLQTE
+239 VAERHAELSTE

-259 FVRQTEAGKEQE
+259 FVRQTESGKEQE
-271 RHANGIRDTQVQLE
+271 RHANGIRETQVNLE

-293 AEAELESMRT
+293 AETELETMRT

-314 AQGALYQTNADVSQV
+314 AQGDLYQTNSDVSQV
-329 EAEIRYVQEARLRLQ
+329 ESQIHYVQEARQRLQ
-344 QQTQDLQLQLQR
+344 QQTQDLHAQLQR

-366 AQRSAEHELS
+366 AQRTAEHELS
-376 LAAEH
+376 IASEK
-381 ELTLQTQL
+381 
-389 AGLQEQLPG
+389 EQSLLVDLNGIKDQMPG
-398 REEAYQEAVNRLNA
+398 HEEAYQVSARTLNE
-412 ARESIANID
+412 ARESLATIE
-421 QRLASLNERMKA
+421 QRLASLGERTRAIVAQLEELKGR
-433 VSTQIDESKARQA
+433 EA
-446 RLDGEL
+446 RLNGEL

-463 QMALDRQVMAQR
+463 QMALDRHSMAQR
-475 KVEESKT
+475 KVEESRQ
-482 RAQEMQQRV
+482 RAGEAQQRV
-491 PAADEARNRAQ
+491 PAADEARNTAQ
-502 QQIQSAN
+502 QQIQVAN

-547 KRLWQDLKVESGWE
+547 KRLWQELKVESGWE
-561 TALESVL
+561 AALESVL

-573 AVTGKSIQE
+573 AVTAKNVQE
-582 AVALATDAPPSRLA
+582 TLALANDAPPSRLA
-596 IVLADEVPTAQV
+596 ILLTEEISPAHTAV
-608 NAPADFTL
+608 PADFTP
-616 LLSRIQSAGAPRVMG
+616 LLSRVQSAGAPRVSA
-631 VLQEWLSSVFIA
+631 VLQEWLDNIYIA
-643 NNLEDA
+643 DSLEDA
-649 LHRRDKLPA
+649 LHRREKLPA
-658 GATLVTQEGHLISRV
+658 GGALVTQQGHLVSRV

-680 DSEQSGMLARAQE
+680 DSEQAGMLARAQE
-693 MESLEKQLK
+693 MEGLEKQLR

-715 DQCAANY
+715 DQCIANY

-727 AAEQSRIQAEHAVQE
+727 TAEQTRINAEHAVQE

-764 AQIQTELTE
+764 AQIQGELTE
-773 IAQQLEQLSANSA
+773 LSGQMEQLAITHE
-786 QSQIELDQAQ
+786 QSSSELLQ
-796 SEKESLQAAL
+796 SEESKQGLQEGLAVAQEKLELATQERDRLRESL
-806 LEAQANLER
+806 R
-815 TSAERDQLRSSLR
+815 V
-828 TAEMAAQEAA
+828 AEMSAQEAA

-853 DQSTARAQIMEI
+853 DQSTARTQIMEI
-865 QDKHAASEQELAGL
+865 QDKHALAEQELETL
-879 SDAAAQEKLQ
+879 SDEEAQDKLQ
-889 GLLLMRSEREA
+889 GLLLARSAREA
-900 TLANARTE
+900 ALANARTE

-917 EADEARLLI
+917 EADEARMQI
-926 ERSLQPMRDKVM
+926 ERSLQPMRDKVV

-954 ATLLADAEADL
+954 ATLLSDAEADL
-965 TSLETRF
+965 IALEANF
-972 SGDLKVGHLQSEVN
+972 SVDLKVGALQTEVN
-986 RLNSEIQSLGPVNMA
+986 RLSAEIQSLGPVNMA

-1006 ASSRERKSFLDAQSA
+1006 SSSRERKQFLDAQSA

-1047 TFDQVNGHFGR
+1047 TFDQVNMHFGK

-1076 EILDSGVQVMAQPP
+1076 EILDAGVQVMAQPP

-1138 TLRYAEM
+1138 TLRYAQL
-1145 VARMSAKTQFVFI
+1145 VAKMSDKTQFLFI

>member
-1 MLSSYSR
+1 
-8 NLPLFLELVR
+8 
-18 LLLPLKLPVQLKS
+18 VQLKS

-108 LFDNADGRA
+108 IFDNSEGRA
-117 HGQWSSFAELAVK
+117 QGQWSAFTELGIK

-179 ESKPEELRVFLE
+179 EAKPEELRVFLE

-208 RLEDTQE
+208 RLEDTKE
-215 NLVRVQ
+215 NLVRVE

-227 EKQLERLESQAT
+227 DQQVTRLEKQAT
-239 VAERHNLLQTE
+239 VAERHAELSAA

-271 RHANGIRDTQVQLE
+271 RHANGIRDTQVSLE
-285 EQTAKLRH
+285 EQTAKMRH
-293 AEAELESMRT
+293 VETELETMRT
-303 QQYALQDKVSE
+303 EQYALQDKVSQ
-314 AQGALYQTNADVSQV
+314 AQGDLYQTNADVSQV
-329 EAEIRYVQEARLRLQ
+329 ESQIRYVQEARQRLQ
-344 QQTQDLQLQLQR
+344 QQSQDLLAQLQR

-366 AQRSAEHELS
+366 AQRTAEHELS
-376 LAAEH
+376 LAAEK
-381 ELTLQTQL
+381 EQTLIADL
-389 AGLQEQLPG
+389 SGLQEQMPA
-398 REEAYQEAVNRLNA
+398 REEAYQIH
-412 ARESIANID
+412 ARELNDARENLASID
-421 QRLASLNERMKA
+421 QRLASLGERVKA
-433 VSTQIDESKARQA
+433 ITSQVEELKGRDT
-446 RLDGEL
+446 RLEAEL
-452 AGMRK
+452 AGMRR

-463 QMALDRQVMAQR
+463 QMAIDRHAMAQR
-475 KVEESKT
+475 KLDEARQKAGE
-482 RAQEMQQRV
+482 AQQRV
-491 PAADEARNRAQ
+491 PAADEARNTAQ

-509 QDLAQTEAKLTALT
+509 QELAQTEAKLTALT

-537 WLESKGLKES
+537 WLESKGLKKS
-547 KRLWQDLKVESGWE
+547 KRLWQELKVESGWE
-561 TALESVL
+561 SALESVL

-573 AVTGKSIQE
+573 AVTAKSVQE
-582 AVALATDAPPSRLA
+582 TLALAKDAPPSRLA
-596 IVLADEVPTAQV
+596 ILLTEDISPAHTTV
-608 NAPADFTL
+608 PADFSPL
-616 LLSRIQSAGAPRVMG
+616 LTRVQSAGAPRVAA
-631 VLQEWLSSVFIA
+631 VLQEWLDNIYIA
-643 NNLEDA
+643 NSIEDA
-649 LHRRDKLPA
+649 LHRREKLPA
-658 GATLVTQEGHLISRV
+658 GGAFVTQQGHLVSRV

-680 DSEQSGMLARAQE
+680 DSEQAGMLARAQE
-693 MESLEKQLK
+693 MEGLEKQLR
-702 AQRLIQSELQGEL
+702 AQKLIQSELQGEL

-727 AAEQSRIQAEHAVQE
+727 AAEQTRVAAEQAVQE
-742 AHGFEVERM
+742 VHSFEVERM
-751 QLTQAEEQYSQRA
+751 QLTQAEEKYSQRA
-764 AQIQTELTE
+764 EQIQGELSE
-773 IAQQLEQLSANSA
+773 LRQQIEQLTQTQE
-786 QSQIELDQAQ
+786 QSVQELAQ
-796 SEKESLQAAL
+796 SEESKQGLQENLVIAQEK
-806 LEAQANLER
+806 LELATQ
-815 TSAERDQLRSSLR
+815 ERDRLRESLRSS
-828 TAEMAAQEAA
+828 EMSAQEAA
-838 FATRSLQQRIADLQR
+838 FSTRSLQQRISDLQR
-853 DQSTARAQIMEI
+853 DQSTARVQIMEI
-865 QDKHAASEQELAGL
+865 QDKQATSEEELETL
-879 SDAAAQEKLQ
+879 SDEEAQDKLQ
-889 GLLLMRSEREA
+889 GLLLARSAREA
-900 TLANARTE
+900 ALANARTE

-917 EADEARLLI
+917 EADEVRLQI
-926 ERSLQPMRDKVM
+926 ERSLQPMRDKVV

-954 ATLLADAEADL
+954 ATLLSEAEADL
-965 TSLETRF
+965 SALEVSF
-972 SGDLKVGHLQSEVN
+972 SPDLKVGALQTEVN
-986 RLNSEIQSLGPVNMA
+986 RLNTEIQSLGPVNMA

-1006 ASSRERKSFLDAQSA
+1006 SSSRERKQFLDAQSA

-1047 TFDQVNGHFGR
+1047 TFDQVNIHFGK

-1090 GKKNSSIYLLSGG
+1090 GKKLSSIYLLSGG

-1138 TLRYAEM
+1138 TLRYAQM
-1145 VARMSAKTQFVFI
+1145 VAKMSSKTQFVFI

>member
-1 MLSSYSR
+1 
-8 NLPLFLELVR
+8 
-18 LLLPLKLPVQLKS
+18 VQLKS

-46 EMPGQLIGVVGPN
+46 ELPGQLIGVVGPN

-117 HGQWSSFAELAVK
+117 HGQWSAFTELAVK

-239 VAERHNLLQTE
+239 VAERHNLLQVE

-271 RHANGIRDTQVQLE
+271 RHANAIRDTQVQLE

-293 AEAELESMRT
+293 AEAEIEAMRA

-314 AQGALYQTNADVSQV
+314 AQGELYQTNADVTQV
-329 EAEIRYVQEARLRLQ
+329 EAEIRYVQEARQRLQ
-344 QQTQDLQLQLQR
+344 QQIQDLQSQLQR

-376 LAAEH
+376 LAAEQ
-381 ELTLQTQL
+381 ERNLQTQL
-389 AGLQEQLPG
+389 ASLQEQLPG
-398 REEAYQEAVNRLNA
+398 REEAYQAAVALLNTSRDSVA
-412 ARESIANID
+412 AID
-421 QRLASLNERMKA
+421 QRLASLGERAKA
-433 VSTQIDESKARQA
+433 IALQLEESGARQA
-446 RLDGEL
+446 RLESEL
-452 AGMRK
+452 TGMRK

-475 KVEESKT
+475 KVEETKS
-482 RAQEMQQRV
+482 RALEMQQRV

-568 RERLA
+568 RERL
-573 AVTGKSIQE
+573 TGKNAEE
-582 AVALATDAPPSRLA
+582 AVALAKDAPPSRLA
-596 IVLADEVPTAQV
+596 ILLADDLPASQI
-608 NAPADFTL
+608 NAPAEFTL
-616 LLSRIQSAGAPRVMG
+616 LLSRIQSAGAPRVLQ
-631 VLQEWLSSVFIA
+631 VLQEWLGAVFIA

-649 LHRRDKLPA
+649 LHRREKLPA
-658 GATLVTQEGHLISRV
+658 GATLVTQEGHLVSRV

-722 QAAHQ
+722 HAAHQ
-727 AAEQSRIQAEHAVQE
+727 AAEQSRINAEHAVQE
-742 AHGFEVERM
+742 AHGFEVEQM

-764 AQIQTELTE
+764 AQIQLELAE
-773 IAQQLEQLSANSA
+773 ISGQQEQHNSNGA
-786 QSQIELDQAQ
+786 QSQAELDQAQ
-796 SEKESLQAAL
+796 ADKERLHRELENAQSNLALTSEERESL
-806 LEAQANLER
+806 R
-815 TSAERDQLRSSLR
+815 TNLR

-838 FATRSLQQRIADLQR
+838 FATRSLQQRITDLQR
-853 DQSTARAQIMEI
+853 DQSTARDQIIEI
-865 QDKHAASEQELAGL
+865 QDKYAACELELAGL
-879 SDAAAQEKLQ
+879 SDEAAQEKLQ
-889 GLLLMRSEREA
+889 GLLVVRAEREA
-900 TLANARTE
+900 ALANARTE
-908 QDALLHQLR
+908 QDAMLHQLR
-917 EADEARLLI
+917 EADEGRLLI

-965 TSLETRF
+965 ISLETRF

-1090 GKKNSSIYLLSGG
+1090 GKKNSTIYLLSGG

-1138 TLRYAEM
+1138 TLRYSEM

-1183 IVAVDISSAVSMVE
+1183 IVAVDIASAVSMVE

>member
-1 MLSSYSR
+1 M
-8 NLPLFLELVR
+8 
-18 LLLPLKLPVQLKS
+18 QLKS

-108 LFDNADGRA
+108 IFDNSDGRA
-117 HGQWSSFAELAVK
+117 QGQWSAFTELGVK

-179 ESKPEELRVFLE
+179 EAKPEELRVFLE

-208 RLEDTQE
+208 RLEDTKE
-215 NLVRVQ
+215 NLVRVE
-221 DILREL
+221 DIVREL
-227 EKQLERLESQAT
+227 DQQLTRLEKQAT
-239 VAERHNLLQTE
+239 VAERHAELSAE

-271 RHANGIRDTQVQLE
+271 RHANGIRDTQVSLE
-285 EQTAKLRH
+285 EQTAKMRH
-293 AEAELESMRT
+293 AETELEVMRT
-303 QQYALQDKVSE
+303 EQYALQDKVSQ
-314 AQGALYQTNADVSQV
+314 AQGDLYQTNSDVSQV
-329 EAEIRYVQEARLRLQ
+329 ESQIRYVQEARQRLQ
-344 QQTQDLQLQLQR
+344 QQSQDLQAQLQR

-366 AQRSAEHELS
+366 AQRTAEQELS
-376 LAAEH
+376 SAAEK
-381 ELTLQTQL
+381 EQTLL
-389 AGLQEQLPG
+389 SDLSGLQEQMPS
-398 REEAYQEAVNRLNA
+398 REGAYQVH
-412 ARESIANID
+412 ARELNDARENLATID
-421 QRLASLNERMKA
+421 QRLASLVERVKA
-433 VSTQIDESKARQA
+433 MSTQVEELKGRDT
-446 RLDGEL
+446 RLEAEL
-452 AGMRK
+452 AGMRR

-463 QMALDRQVMAQR
+463 QMAIDRHAMAQR
-475 KVEESKT
+475 KVDEARQKAGE
-482 RAQEMQQRV
+482 AQQRV
-491 PAADEARNRAQ
+491 PAADEARNIAQ
-502 QQIQSAN
+502 QQIQVAN
-509 QDLAQTEAKLTALT
+509 QELAQTEAKLTALA

-547 KRLWQDLKVESGWE
+547 KRLWQELKVESGWE
-561 TALESVL
+561 AALESVL

-573 AVTGKSIQE
+573 AVTAKSVQE
-582 AVALATDAPPSRLA
+582 TLALANDAPPSRLA
-596 IVLADEVPTAQV
+596 ILLTEDISPAHTAV
-608 NAPADFTL
+608 PADFISL
-616 LLSRIQSAGAPRVMG
+616 LTRVQSAGAPRVAA
-631 VLQEWLSSVFIA
+631 VLQEWLDNIYIA
-643 NNLEDA
+643 NSLEDA
-649 LHRRDKLPA
+649 LHRREKLPA
-658 GATLVTQEGHLISRV
+658 GGAFVTQQGHLVSRV

-680 DSEQSGMLARAQE
+680 DSEQAGMLARAQE
-693 MESLEKQLK
+693 MESLEKQLR
-702 AQRLIQSELQGEL
+702 AQKLIQSELQGEL
-715 DQCAANY
+715 DQCVANY

-727 AAEQSRIQAEHAVQE
+727 SAEQTRIYAEQAVQE
-742 AHGFEVERM
+742 VHGFEVERM
-751 QLTQAEEQYSQRA
+751 QLTQAEEKYSQRA
-764 AQIQTELTE
+764 EQIQSELSE
-773 IAQQLEQLSANSA
+773 LRQQTEQLT
-786 QSQIELDQAQ
+786 QTQAQ
-796 SEKESLQAAL
+796 SSEELSQSEESKQGLQENLAIAQEKLELATQERDRLRESL
-806 LEAQANLER
+806 R
-815 TSAERDQLRSSLR
+815 SAEMS
-828 TAEMAAQEAA
+828 AQEAA

-853 DQSTARAQIMEI
+853 DQSTARIQIMEI
-865 QDKHAASEQELAGL
+865 QDKQATSEQELETL
-879 SDAAAQEKLQ
+879 SDEEAQDKLQ
-889 GLLLMRSEREA
+889 DLLLARSAREA
-900 TLANARTE
+900 ALANARTE

-917 EADEARLLI
+917 EADEVRLQI
-926 ERSLQPMRDKVM
+926 ERSLQPMRDKVV

-954 ATLLADAEADL
+954 ATLLSDAEADL
-965 TSLETRF
+965 ISLEASF
-972 SGDLKVGHLQSEVN
+972 SPDLKVGALQTEVN

-1006 ASSRERKSFLDAQSA
+1006 SSSRERKQFLDAQTA
-1021 DLNEA
+1021 DLTEA

-1047 TFDQVNGHFGR
+1047 TFDQVNIHFGK

-1076 EILDSGVQVMAQPP
+1076 EILDAGVQVMAQPP

-1138 TLRYAEM
+1138 TLRYAQM
-1145 VARMSAKTQFVFI
+1145 VSKMSNKTQFVFI

>member
-1 MLSSYSR
+1 M
-8 NLPLFLELVR
+8 
-18 LLLPLKLPVQLKS
+18 QLKS

-108 LFDNADGRA
+108 IFDNSEGRA
-117 HGQWSSFAELAVK
+117 QGQWSAFTELGIK

-155 IFLGTGMGP
+155 IFFGTGMGP

-179 ESKPEELRVFLE
+179 EAKPEELRVFLE

-208 RLEDTQE
+208 RLEDTKE
-215 NLVRVQ
+215 NLVRVE

-227 EKQLERLESQAT
+227 DQQLTRLEKQAT
-239 VAERHNLLQTE
+239 VAERHAELSAE

-271 RHANGIRDTQVQLE
+271 RHANGIRDTQVSLE
-285 EQTAKLRH
+285 EQTAKMRH
-293 AEAELESMRT
+293 AETELETMRT
-303 QQYALQDKVSE
+303 EQYALQDKVSQ
-314 AQGALYQTNADVSQV
+314 AQGDLYQTNADVSQV
-329 EAEIRYVQEARLRLQ
+329 ESQIRYVQEARQRLQ
-344 QQTQDLQLQLQR
+344 QQSQDLQAQLQR

-366 AQRSAEHELS
+366 AQRTAEQELS
-376 LAAEH
+376 LAAEK
-381 ELTLQTQL
+381 EQTLIADL
-389 AGLQEQLPG
+389 SGLQEQMPA
-398 REEAYQEAVNRLNA
+398 REEAYQIHSRELND
-412 ARESIANID
+412 ARENLATID
-421 QRLASLNERMKA
+421 QRLASLGERVRA
-433 VSTQIDESKARQA
+433 ITTQVEELKGRDT
-446 RLDGEL
+446 RLEAEL
-452 AGMRK
+452 AGMRR

-463 QMALDRQVMAQR
+463 QMAIDRHAMAQR
-475 KVEESKT
+475 KVDEARQKAGE
-482 RAQEMQQRV
+482 AQQRV
-491 PAADEARNRAQ
+491 PAADEARNTAQ

-509 QDLAQTEAKLTALT
+509 QELAQTEAKLTALT

-547 KRLWQDLKVESGWE
+547 KRLWQELKVESGWE
-561 TALESVL
+561 AALESVL

-573 AVTGKSIQE
+573 AVTAKSVQE
-582 AVALATDAPPSRLA
+582 TLALANDAPPSRLA
-596 IVLADEVPTAQV
+596 ILLTDDISPAHTSV
-608 NAPADFTL
+608 PADFIPL
-616 LLSRIQSAGAPRVMG
+616 LTRVQSAGAPRVAA
-631 VLQEWLSSVFIA
+631 VLQEWLDNIYIA
-643 NNLEDA
+643 NSLEDA
-649 LHRRDKLPA
+649 LHRREKLPA
-658 GATLVTQEGHLISRV
+658 GGAFVTQQGHLVSRV

-680 DSEQSGMLARAQE
+680 DSEQAGMLARAQE
-693 MESLEKQLK
+693 MEGLEKQLR
-702 AQRLIQSELQGEL
+702 AQKLIQSELQGEL
-715 DQCAANY
+715 DQCTANY

-727 AAEQSRIQAEHAVQE
+727 AAEQTRIAAEQAVQE
-742 AHGFEVERM
+742 VHGFEVERM
-751 QLTQAEEQYSQRA
+751 QLTQAEEKYSQRA
-764 AQIQTELTE
+764 EQIQGELSE
-773 IAQQLEQLSANSA
+773 LRQQMEQLIQTQEQSAE
-786 QSQIELDQAQ
+786 ELAQ
-796 SEKESLQAAL
+796 SEESKQGLQENLAIAQEK
-806 LEAQANLER
+806 LELATQ
-815 TSAERDQLRSSLR
+815 ERDRLREALRSS
-828 TAEMAAQEAA
+828 EMSAQEAA

-853 DQSTARAQIMEI
+853 DQSTARVQIMEI
-865 QDKHAASEQELAGL
+865 QDKQATSEQELETL
-879 SDAAAQEKLQ
+879 SDEEAQDKLQ
-889 GLLLMRSEREA
+889 GLLLARSAREA
-900 TLANARTE
+900 ALANARTE

-917 EADEARLLI
+917 EADEVRMQI
-926 ERSLQPMRDKVM
+926 ERSLQPMRDKVV

-954 ATLLADAEADL
+954 ATLLSDAEADL
-965 TSLETRF
+965 TALEASF
-972 SGDLKVGHLQSEVN
+972 SPDLKVGALQSEVT
-986 RLNSEIQSLGPVNMA
+986 RLGNEIQSLGPVNMA

-1006 ASSRERKSFLDAQSA
+1006 SSSRERKQFLDAQSA

-1047 TFDQVNGHFGR
+1047 TFDQVNTHFGK

-1076 EILDSGVQVMAQPP
+1076 EILDAGVQVMAQPP

-1138 TLRYAEM
+1138 TLRYAQM
-1145 VARMSAKTQFVFI
+1145 VAKMSNKTQFVFI

>member
-1 MLSSYSR
+1 
-8 NLPLFLELVR
+8 
-18 LLLPLKLPVQLKS
+18 
-31 IKLSGFKSFVDPTHF
+31 
-46 EMPGQLIGVVGPN
+46 MPGQLIGVVGPN

-108 LFDNADGRA
+108 IFDNADGRA
-117 HGQWSSFAELAVK
+117 QGQWSAFTELAVK

-179 ESKPEELRVFLE
+179 EAKPEELRVFLE

-208 RLEDTQE
+208 RLEDTRE
-215 NLVRVQ
+215 NLVRVE
-221 DILREL
+221 DIVREL
-227 EKQLERLESQAT
+227 DQQLTRLEKQAT
-239 VAERHNLLQTE
+239 VAERHAELSTE

-271 RHANGIRDTQVQLE
+271 RHANGIRETQVSLE

-293 AEAELESMRT
+293 AETELETMRT

-314 AQGALYQTNADVSQV
+314 AQGDLYQTNSDVSQV
-329 EAEIRYVQEARLRLQ
+329 ESQIHYVQEARQRLQ
-344 QQTQDLQLQLQR
+344 QQTQDLHAQLQR

-366 AQRSAEHELS
+366 AQRTAEHELS
-376 LAAEH
+376 IASEKEQSLLAN
-381 ELTLQTQL
+381 LNSLQAQMPGHDESYQVSARVLNDARDSL
-389 AGLQEQLPG
+389 A
-398 REEAYQEAVNRLNA
+398 
-412 ARESIANID
+412 SIE
-421 QRLASLNERMKA
+421 QRLASLGERTRAIVAQLEELKGR
-433 VSTQIDESKARQA
+433 EA
-446 RLDGEL
+446 RLNGEL
-452 AGMRK
+452 SGMRK

-463 QMALDRQVMAQR
+463 QMALDRHSMAQR
-475 KVEESKT
+475 KVEESRQ
-482 RAQEMQQRV
+482 RAGEAQQRV
-491 PAADEARNRAQ
+491 PAADEARNTAQ
-502 QQIQSAN
+502 QQIQVAN

-547 KRLWQDLKVESGWE
+547 KRLWQELKVETGWE
-561 TALESVL
+561 AALESVL

-573 AVTGKSIQE
+573 AVTAKNVQE
-582 AVALATDAPPSRLA
+582 TLALANDAPPSRLA
-596 IVLADEVPTAQV
+596 ILLTEEISPAHTAVPV
-608 NAPADFTL
+608 DFIPL
-616 LLSRIQSAGAPRVMG
+616 LTRVQSAGGPRVSA
-631 VLQEWLSSVFIA
+631 VLQEWLDNIYIA
-643 NNLEDA
+643 DSLEDA
-649 LHRRDKLPA
+649 LHRREKLPA
-658 GATLVTQEGHLISRV
+658 GGALVTHQGHLVSRV

-680 DSEQSGMLARAQE
+680 DSEQAGMLARAQE
-693 MESLEKQLK
+693 MEGLEKQLR
-702 AQRLIQSELQGEL
+702 AQQLIQSELQGEL
-715 DQCAANY
+715 DQCTANY

-727 AAEQSRIQAEHAVQE
+727 TAEQTRINAEHAVQE

-764 AQIQTELTE
+764 AQIQNELTE
-773 IAQQLEQLSANSA
+773 LREQMEQLAITHE
-786 QSQIELDQAQ
+786 QSSSELLQ
-796 SEKESLQAAL
+796 SEESKQGLQAGLAVAQEKLELATQERDRLRESL
-806 LEAQANLER
+806 R
-815 TSAERDQLRSSLR
+815 V
-828 TAEMAAQEAA
+828 AEMSAQEAA
-838 FATRSLQQRIADLQR
+838 FATRSLQQRITDLQR
-853 DQSTARAQIMEI
+853 DQSTARTQIMEI
-865 QDKHAASEQELAGL
+865 QDKYAIAEQELEAL
-879 SDAAAQEKLQ
+879 SDEEAQDKLQ
-889 GLLLMRSEREA
+889 GLLLARSAREA
-900 TLANARTE
+900 ALANARTE

-917 EADEARLLI
+917 EADEVRMQI
-926 ERSLQPMRDKVM
+926 ERSLQPMRDKVV

-954 ATLLADAEADL
+954 ATLLSDAEADL
-965 TSLETRF
+965 IALEANF
-972 SGDLKVGHLQSEVN
+972 SVDLKVGALQTEVN
-986 RLNSEIQSLGPVNMA
+986 RLSAEIQSLGPVNMA

-1006 ASSRERKSFLDAQSA
+1006 SSSRERKQFLDAQSA

-1047 TFDQVNGHFGR
+1047 TFDQVNLHFGK

-1076 EILDSGVQVMAQPP
+1076 EILDAGVQVMAQPP

-1138 TLRYAEM
+1138 TLRYAQL
-1145 VARMSAKTQFVFI
+1145 VAKMSDKTQFLFI

>member
-1 MLSSYSR
+1 M
-8 NLPLFLELVR
+8 
-18 LLLPLKLPVQLKS
+18 QLKS

-108 LFDNADGRA
+108 IFDNADGRA
-117 HGQWSSFAELAVK
+117 QGQWSAFTELAVK

-179 ESKPEELRVFLE
+179 EAKPEELRVFLE

-208 RLEDTQE
+208 RLEDTRE
-215 NLVRVQ
+215 NLVRVE

-227 EKQLERLESQAT
+227 DQQLTRLEKQAT
-239 VAERHNLLQTE
+239 VAERHAELSTE

-259 FVRQTEAGKEQE
+259 FVRQTESGKEQE
-271 RHANGIRDTQVQLE
+271 RHANGIRETQVNLE

-293 AEAELESMRT
+293 AETELETMRT

-314 AQGALYQTNADVSQV
+314 AQGDLYQTNSDVSQV
-329 EAEIRYVQEARLRLQ
+329 ESQIHYVQEARQRLQ
-344 QQTQDLQLQLQR
+344 QQTQDLHAQLQR

-366 AQRSAEHELS
+366 AQRTAEHELS
-376 LAAEH
+376 IASEK
-381 ELTLQTQL
+381 
-389 AGLQEQLPG
+389 EQSLLVDLNGIKDQMPG
-398 REEAYQEAVNRLNA
+398 HEEAYQVSARTLND
-412 ARESIANID
+412 ARESLATIE
-421 QRLASLNERMKA
+421 QRLASLGERTRAIVAQLEELKGR
-433 VSTQIDESKARQA
+433 EA
-446 RLDGEL
+446 RLNGEL

-463 QMALDRQVMAQR
+463 QMALDRHSMAQR
-475 KVEESKT
+475 KVEESRQ
-482 RAQEMQQRV
+482 RAGEAQQRV
-491 PAADEARNRAQ
+491 PAADEARNTAQ
-502 QQIQSAN
+502 QQIQVAN

-547 KRLWQDLKVESGWE
+547 KRLWQELKVESGWE
-561 TALESVL
+561 AALESVL

-573 AVTGKSIQE
+573 AVTAKNVQE
-582 AVALATDAPPSRLA
+582 TLALANDAPPSRLA
-596 IVLADEVPTAQV
+596 ILLTEEISPAHTAV
-608 NAPADFTL
+608 PADFTP
-616 LLSRIQSAGAPRVMG
+616 LLSRVQSAGAPRVSA
-631 VLQEWLSSVFIA
+631 VLQEWLDNIYIA
-643 NNLEDA
+643 DSLEDA
-649 LHRRDKLPA
+649 LHRREKLPA
-658 GATLVTQEGHLISRV
+658 GGALVTQQGHLVSRV

-680 DSEQSGMLARAQE
+680 DSEQAGMLARAQE
-693 MESLEKQLK
+693 MEGLEKQLR

-715 DQCAANY
+715 DQCIANY

-727 AAEQSRIQAEHAVQE
+727 TAEQTRINAEHAVQE

-764 AQIQTELTE
+764 AQIQGELTE
-773 IAQQLEQLSANSA
+773 LSGQMEQLAITHE
-786 QSQIELDQAQ
+786 QSSSELLQ
-796 SEKESLQAAL
+796 SEESKQGLQEGLAVAQEKLELATQERDRLRESL
-806 LEAQANLER
+806 R
-815 TSAERDQLRSSLR
+815 V
-828 TAEMAAQEAA
+828 AEMSAQEAA
-838 FATRSLQQRIADLQR
+838 FATRSLQQRITDLQR
-853 DQSTARAQIMEI
+853 DQSTARTQIMEI
-865 QDKHAASEQELAGL
+865 QDKHALAEQELEAL
-879 SDAAAQEKLQ
+879 SDEEAQDKLQ
-889 GLLLMRSEREA
+889 GLLLARSAREA
-900 TLANARTE
+900 ALANARTE

-917 EADEARLLI
+917 EADEARMQI
-926 ERSLQPMRDKVM
+926 ERSLQPMRDKVV

-954 ATLLADAEADL
+954 ATLLSDAEADL
-965 TSLETRF
+965 IALEANF
-972 SGDLKVGHLQSEVN
+972 SVDLKVGALQTEVN
-986 RLNSEIQSLGPVNMA
+986 RLSAEIQSLGPVNMA

-1006 ASSRERKSFLDAQSA
+1006 SSSRERKQFLDAQSA

-1047 TFDQVNGHFGR
+1047 TFDQVNMHFGK

-1076 EILDSGVQVMAQPP
+1076 EILDAGVQVMAQPP

-1138 TLRYAEM
+1138 TLRYAQL
-1145 VARMSAKTQFVFI
+1145 VAKMSDKTQFLFI

-1183 IVAVDISSAVSMVE
+1183 IVAVDISSAISMVE

>member
-1 MLSSYSR
+1 M
-8 NLPLFLELVR
+8 
-18 LLLPLKLPVQLKS
+18 QLKS

-108 LFDNADGRA
+108 IFDNSEGRA
-117 HGQWSSFAELAVK
+117 QGQWSAFTELGIK

-179 ESKPEELRVFLE
+179 EAKPEELRVFLE

-208 RLEDTQE
+208 RLEDTKE
-215 NLVRVQ
+215 NLVRVE

-227 EKQLERLESQAT
+227 DQQLTRLEKQAT
-239 VAERHNLLQTE
+239 VAERHAELSAE

-271 RHANGIRDTQVQLE
+271 RHANGIRDTQVSLE
-285 EQTAKLRH
+285 EQTAKMRH
-293 AEAELESMRT
+293 AETELETMRT
-303 QQYALQDKVSE
+303 EQYALQDKVSQ
-314 AQGALYQTNADVSQV
+314 AQGDLYQTNADVSQV
-329 EAEIRYVQEARLRLQ
+329 ESQIRYVQEARQRLQ
-344 QQTQDLQLQLQR
+344 QQSQDLQAQLQR

-366 AQRSAEHELS
+366 AQRTAEQELS
-376 LAAEH
+376 LAAEK
-381 ELTLQTQL
+381 EQTLIADL
-389 AGLQEQLPG
+389 SGLQEQMPA
-398 REEAYQEAVNRLNA
+398 REEAYQIHSRELND
-412 ARESIANID
+412 ARENLATID
-421 QRLASLNERMKA
+421 QRLASLGERVRA
-433 VSTQIDESKARQA
+433 ITTQVEELKGRDT
-446 RLDGEL
+446 RLEAEL
-452 AGMRK
+452 AGMRR

-463 QMALDRQVMAQR
+463 QMAIDRHAMAQR
-475 KVEESKT
+475 KVDEARQKAGE
-482 RAQEMQQRV
+482 AQQRV
-491 PAADEARNRAQ
+491 PAADEARNTAQ

-509 QDLAQTEAKLTALT
+509 QELAQTEAKLTALT

-547 KRLWQDLKVESGWE
+547 KRLWQELKVESGWE
-561 TALESVL
+561 AALESVL

-573 AVTGKSIQE
+573 AVTAKSVQE
-582 AVALATDAPPSRLA
+582 TLALANDAPPSRLA
-596 IVLADEVPTAQV
+596 ILLTEDISPAHTSV
-608 NAPADFTL
+608 PADFIPL
-616 LLSRIQSAGAPRVMG
+616 LTRVQSAGAPRVAA
-631 VLQEWLSSVFIA
+631 VLQEWLDNIYIA
-643 NNLEDA
+643 NSLEDA
-649 LHRRDKLPA
+649 LHRREKLPA
-658 GATLVTQEGHLISRV
+658 GGAFVTQQGHLVSRV

-680 DSEQSGMLARAQE
+680 DSEQAGMLARAQE
-693 MESLEKQLK
+693 MEGLEKQLR
-702 AQRLIQSELQGEL
+702 AQKLIQSELQGEL
-715 DQCAANY
+715 DQCTANY

-727 AAEQSRIQAEHAVQE
+727 VAEQTRIAAEQAVQE
-742 AHGFEVERM
+742 VHGFEVERM
-751 QLTQAEEQYSQRA
+751 QLTQAEEKYSQRA
-764 AQIQTELTE
+764 EQIQGELSE
-773 IAQQLEQLSANSA
+773 LRQQMEQLIQTQEQSAE
-786 QSQIELDQAQ
+786 ELAQ
-796 SEKESLQAAL
+796 SEESKQGLQENLAIAQEK
-806 LEAQANLER
+806 LELATQ
-815 TSAERDQLRSSLR
+815 ERDRLREALRSS
-828 TAEMAAQEAA
+828 EMSAQEAA

-853 DQSTARAQIMEI
+853 DQSTARVQIMEI
-865 QDKHAASEQELAGL
+865 QDKQATSEQELETL
-879 SDAAAQEKLQ
+879 SDEEAQDKLQ
-889 GLLLMRSEREA
+889 GLLLARSAREA
-900 TLANARTE
+900 ALANARTE

-917 EADEARLLI
+917 EADEVRMQI
-926 ERSLQPMRDKVM
+926 ERSLQPMRDKVV

-954 ATLLADAEADL
+954 ATLLSDAEADL
-965 TSLETRF
+965 TALEASF
-972 SGDLKVGHLQSEVN
+972 SPDLKVGALQSEVT
-986 RLNSEIQSLGPVNMA
+986 RLGNEIQSLGPVNMA

-1006 ASSRERKSFLDAQSA
+1006 SSSRERKQFLDAQSA

-1047 TFDQVNGHFGR
+1047 TFDQVNTHFGK

-1076 EILDSGVQVMAQPP
+1076 EILDAGVQVMAQPP

-1138 TLRYAEM
+1138 TLRYAQM
-1145 VARMSAKTQFVFI
+1145 VAKMSNKTQFVFI

>member
-1 MLSSYSR
+1 M
-8 NLPLFLELVR
+8 
-18 LLLPLKLPVQLKS
+18 QLKS

-108 LFDNADGRA
+108 IFDNSEGRA
-117 HGQWSSFAELAVK
+117 QGQWSAFTELGIK

-179 ESKPEELRVFLE
+179 EAKPEELRVFLE

-208 RLEDTQE
+208 RLEDTKE
-215 NLVRVQ
+215 NLVRVE

-227 EKQLERLESQAT
+227 DQQVTRLEKQAT
-239 VAERHNLLQTE
+239 VAERHAELSTE

-271 RHANGIRDTQVQLE
+271 RHANGIRDTQVGLE
-285 EQTAKLRH
+285 EQTAKMRH
-293 AEAELESMRT
+293 AETELETMRT

-314 AQGALYQTNADVSQV
+314 AQGDLYQTNADVSQV
-329 EAEIRYVQEARLRLQ
+329 ESQIRYVQEARQRLQ
-344 QQTQDLQLQLQR
+344 QQSQDLQAQLQR

-366 AQRSAEHELS
+366 AQRTAEQELS
-376 LAAEH
+376 LAAEK
-381 ELTLQTQL
+381 EQTLVADL
-389 AGLQEQLPG
+389 SGLQEQMPA
-398 REEAYQEAVNRLNA
+398 REEAYQIH
-412 ARESIANID
+412 ARELNDARENLATID
-421 QRLASLNERMKA
+421 QRLASLGERVKA
-433 VSTQIDESKARQA
+433 ITTQVEELKGRDT
-446 RLDGEL
+446 RLEAEL
-452 AGMRK
+452 AGMRR

-463 QMALDRQVMAQR
+463 QMAIDRHAMAQR
-475 KVEESKT
+475 KVDEARQKAGE
-482 RAQEMQQRV
+482 AQQRV
-491 PAADEARNRAQ
+491 PAADEARNTAQ

-509 QDLAQTEAKLTALT
+509 QELAQTEAKLTALT

-547 KRLWQDLKVESGWE
+547 KRLWQELKVESGWE
-561 TALESVL
+561 AALESVL

-573 AVTGKSIQE
+573 AVTAKSVQE
-582 AVALATDAPPSRLA
+582 TLALANDAPPSRLA
-596 IVLADEVPTAQV
+596 ILLTEDISPAHTNV
-608 NAPADFTL
+608 PADFTPL
-616 LLSRIQSAGAPRVMG
+616 LTRVQSAGAPGVAA
-631 VLQEWLSSVFIA
+631 VLQEWLDNIYIA
-643 NNLEDA
+643 NSLEDA
-649 LHRRDKLPA
+649 LHRREKLPA
-658 GATLVTQEGHLISRV
+658 GGAFVTQQGHLVSRV

-680 DSEQSGMLARAQE
+680 DSEQAGMLARAQE
-693 MESLEKQLK
+693 MEGLEKQLR
-702 AQRLIQSELQGEL
+702 AQKLIQSELQGEL
-715 DQCAANY
+715 DQCVANY

-727 AAEQSRIQAEHAVQE
+727 AAEQTRIAAEQAVQE
-742 AHGFEVERM
+742 VHGFEVERM
-751 QLTQAEEQYSQRA
+751 QLTQAEEKYSQRA
-764 AQIQTELTE
+764 EQIQGELSE
-773 IAQQLEQLSANSA
+773 LRQQMEQLIQTQEQSAE
-786 QSQIELDQAQ
+786 ELAQ
-796 SEKESLQAAL
+796 SEESKQGLQENLAIAQEK
-806 LEAQANLER
+806 LELATQ
-815 TSAERDQLRSSLR
+815 ERDRLREALRSS
-828 TAEMAAQEAA
+828 EMSAQEAA

-853 DQSTARAQIMEI
+853 DQSTARVQIMEI
-865 QDKHAASEQELAGL
+865 QDKQATSEQELETL
-879 SDAAAQEKLQ
+879 SDEEAQDKLQ
-889 GLLLMRSEREA
+889 GLLLARSAREA
-900 TLANARTE
+900 ALANARTE

-917 EADEARLLI
+917 EADEVRLQI
-926 ERSLQPMRDKVM
+926 ERSLQPMRDKVV

-954 ATLLADAEADL
+954 ATLLSDAEADL
-965 TSLETRF
+965 TALEASF
-972 SGDLKVGHLQSEVN
+972 SPDLKVGALQTEVN

-1006 ASSRERKSFLDAQSA
+1006 SSSRERKQFLDAQSA

-1047 TFDQVNGHFGR
+1047 TFDQVNTHFGK

-1076 EILDSGVQVMAQPP
+1076 EILDAGVQVMAQPP

-1138 TLRYAEM
+1138 TLRYAQM
-1145 VARMSAKTQFVFI
+1145 VAKMSNKTQFVFI

>member
-1 MLSSYSR
+1 M
-8 NLPLFLELVR
+8 
-18 LLLPLKLPVQLKS
+18 QLKS

-108 LFDNADGRA
+108 IFDNSEGRA
-117 HGQWSSFAELAVK
+117 QGQWSAFTELGIK

-179 ESKPEELRVFLE
+179 EAKPEELRVFLE

-208 RLEDTQE
+208 RLEDTKE
-215 NLVRVQ
+215 NLVRVE

-227 EKQLERLESQAT
+227 DQQVARLEKQAT
-239 VAERHNLLQTE
+239 VAERHAELSTA

-271 RHANGIRDTQVQLE
+271 RHANGIRDTQVSLE
-285 EQTAKLRH
+285 EQTAKMRH
-293 AEAELESMRT
+293 AETEIETMRT
-303 QQYALQDKVSE
+303 EQYALQDKVSQ
-314 AQGALYQTNADVSQV
+314 AQGDLYQTNADVSQV
-329 EAEIRYVQEARLRLQ
+329 ESQIRYVQEARQRLQ
-344 QQTQDLQLQLQR
+344 QQSQDLQAQLQR

-366 AQRSAEHELS
+366 AQRTAEQEFA
-376 LAAEH
+376 LATEK
-381 ELTLQTQL
+381 EQTLIADL
-389 AGLQEQLPG
+389 FGLQEQMPA
-398 REEAYQEAVNRLNA
+398 REDAYQVHARELND
-412 ARESIANID
+412 ARESLATID
-421 QRLASLNERMKA
+421 QRLASLGERVKA
-433 VSTQIDESKARQA
+433 IAAQLEELKGRDT
-446 RLDGEL
+446 RLEAEL
-452 AGMRK
+452 AGMRR

-463 QMALDRQVMAQR
+463 QMAIDRHAMAQR
-475 KVEESKT
+475 KVDEARQKAGE
-482 RAQEMQQRV
+482 AQQRV
-491 PAADEARNRAQ
+491 PAADEARNTAQ
-502 QQIQSAN
+502 QQIQLAN
-509 QDLAQTEAKLTALT
+509 QELAQTEAKLTALT

-547 KRLWQDLKVESGWE
+547 KRLWQELKVESGWE
-561 TALESVL
+561 AALESVL

-573 AVTGKSIQE
+573 AVTAKSVQE
-582 AVALATDAPPSRLA
+582 TLALANDAPPSRLA
-596 IVLADEVPTAQV
+596 ILLSEDISPAQTTT
-608 NAPADFTL
+608 PADFTPL
-616 LLSRIQSAGAPRVMG
+616 LTRVQSAGAARVAA
-631 VLQEWLSSVFIA
+631 VLQEWLDKIYIA
-643 NNLEDA
+643 NSLEDA
-649 LHRRDKLPA
+649 LHRREKLPA
-658 GATLVTQEGHLISRV
+658 GGAFVTQQGHLVSRV

-680 DSEQSGMLARAQE
+680 DSEQAGMLARAQE
-693 MESLEKQLK
+693 MEGLEKQLR
-702 AQRLIQSELQGEL
+702 AQKLIQSELQGEL
-715 DQCAANY
+715 DQCTANY

-727 AAEQSRIQAEHAVQE
+727 AAEQTRIAAEQAVQE
-742 AHGFEVERM
+742 VHGFEVERM
-751 QLTQAEEQYSQRA
+751 QLTQAEEKYSQRA
-764 AQIQTELTE
+764 EQIQSELSE
-773 IAQQLEQLSANSA
+773 LRQQMEQLTQTQEQSAE
-786 QSQIELDQAQ
+786 ELAQ
-796 SEKESLQAAL
+796 SEESKQGLQENLAIAQEK
-806 LEAQANLER
+806 LELATQ
-815 TSAERDQLRSSLR
+815 ERDHLREALRSS
-828 TAEMAAQEAA
+828 EMSAQEAA
-838 FATRSLQQRIADLQR
+838 FATRSLQQRITDLQR
-853 DQSTARAQIMEI
+853 DQSTARVQIMEI
-865 QDKHAASEQELAGL
+865 QDKQATSEQELETL
-879 SDAAAQEKLQ
+879 SDEEAQDKLQ
-889 GLLLMRSEREA
+889 GLLLARSAREA
-900 TLANARTE
+900 ALANARTE

-917 EADEARLLI
+917 EADEVRLQI
-926 ERSLQPMRDKVM
+926 ERSLQPMRDKVV

-954 ATLLADAEADL
+954 ATLLSDAEADL
-965 TSLETRF
+965 TALEASF
-972 SGDLKVGHLQSEVN
+972 SPDLKVGALQTEVN

-1006 ASSRERKSFLDAQSA
+1006 SSSRERKQFLDAQSA

-1047 TFDQVNGHFGR
+1047 TFDQVNMHFGK

-1076 EILDSGVQVMAQPP
+1076 EILDAGVQVMAQPP

-1138 TLRYAEM
+1138 TLRYAQM
-1145 VARMSAKTQFVFI
+1145 VAKMSNKTQFVFI

>member
-1 MLSSYSR
+1 
-8 NLPLFLELVR
+8 
-18 LLLPLKLPVQLKS
+18 VQLKS

-108 LFDNADGRA
+108 IFDNSEGRA
-117 HGQWSSFAELAVK
+117 QGQWSAFTELGIK
-130 RVLTRDGNSSY
+130 RILTRDGNSSY

-179 ESKPEELRVFLE
+179 EAKPEELRVFLE

-199 KERRKETAS
+199 KERRKETAA
-208 RLEDTQE
+208 RLEDTVE
-215 NLVRVQ
+215 NLTRVE

-227 EKQLERLESQAT
+227 DQQLTRLEKQAT
-239 VAERHNLLQTE
+239 VAERHAELSAQ

-271 RHANGIRDTQVQLE
+271 RHANGIRDTQVGLE

-293 AEAELESMRT
+293 AEAELETMRT
-303 QQYALQDKVSE
+303 QQYALQDKVSQ
-314 AQGALYQTNADVSQV
+314 AQGDLYQTNSDISQV
-329 EAEIRYVQEARLRLQ
+329 ESQIHYVQEARQRLQ
-344 QQTQDLQLQLQR
+344 QQTQDLQAQLQR

-366 AQRSAEHELS
+366 AQRTAEHELASAVEREQS
-376 LAAEH
+376 L
-381 ELTLQTQL
+381 L
-389 AGLQEQLPG
+389 ADLSGLQSQLPNL
-398 REEAYQEAVNRLNA
+398 EESFQNSVTELNSARDALAYIE
-412 ARESIANID
+412 
-421 QRLASLNERMKA
+421 QRLASLGERMRA
-433 VSTQIDESKARQA
+433 MSAQLDELKGRET
-446 RLDGEL
+446 RLTSEL
-452 AGMRK
+452 EGMRR
-457 PDAEAL
+457 PDAQAL
-463 QMALDRQVMAQR
+463 QMAIDRQAMAQR
-475 KVEESKT
+475 KVDECKQ
-482 RAQEMQQRV
+482 RASEAQQRV
-491 PAADEARNRAQ
+491 PATDEARNQAQ
-502 QQIQSAN
+502 QKIQVAN
-509 QDLAQTEAKLTALT
+509 QELAQTEAKLTALT

-547 KRLWQDLKVESGWE
+547 KRLWQELKVETGWE
-561 TALESVL
+561 AALESVL

-573 AVTGKSIQE
+573 AVTAKSVQE
-582 AVALATDAPPSRLA
+582 TLALASDAPPSRLA
-596 IVLADEVPTAQV
+596 ILLTEEISPAHTAVPAE
-608 NAPADFTL
+608 FTPL
-616 LLSRIQSAGAPRVMG
+616 LTRVQSAGGARLTS
-631 VLQEWLSSVFIA
+631 VLQEWLDNIYIASS
-643 NNLEDA
+643 LEDA
-649 LHRRDKLPA
+649 LHRREKLPA
-658 GATLVTQEGHLISRV
+658 GGALVTQQGHLISRV

-680 DSEQSGMLARAQE
+680 DSEQAGMLARSQE
-693 MESLEKQLK
+693 MESLEKQLR
-702 AQRLIQSELQGEL
+702 AQQLMQSELKGEL
-715 DQCAANY
+715 DQCEANY

-727 AAEQSRIQAEHAVQE
+727 AAEQARMNAEHVVQE

-764 AQIQTELTE
+764 AQIQNELAE
-773 IAQQLEQLSANSA
+773 LGQQMTQTSANQENSAAEFAQAEQSKQGLQETLQSA
-786 QSQIELDQAQ
+786 Q
-796 SEKESLQAAL
+796 ESLERATQA
-806 LEAQANLER
+806 
-815 TSAERDQLRSSLR
+815 RDSMRDSLR
-828 TAEMAAQEAA
+828 AAEMAAQEAA

-853 DQSTARAQIMEI
+853 DQSTARTQIMEI
-865 QDKHAASEQELAGL
+865 QDKHDQASSELAGL
-879 SDAAAQEKLQ
+879 SDEEAQDKLQ
-889 GLLLMRSEREA
+889 ELLLARSAREA
-900 TLANARTE
+900 ALATARTE

-917 EADEARLLI
+917 EADEARMQI
-926 ERSLQPMRDKVM
+926 ERGLQPMRDKVV

-954 ATLLADAEADL
+954 ATLLAEAEADL
-965 TSLETRF
+965 SALEANF
-972 SGDLKVGHLQSEVN
+972 SPDLKVGALQTEVN
-986 RLNSEIQSLGPVNMA
+986 RLNTEIQSLGPVNMA

-1006 ASSRERKSFLDAQSA
+1006 ASSRERKQFLDAQSA

-1026 MQTLTDAIAKIDA
+1026 MRTLTDAIAKIDA

-1047 TFDQVNGHFGR
+1047 TFDQVNGHFGK

-1138 TLRYAEM
+1138 TLRYAQL
-1145 VARMSAKTQFVFI
+1145 VAKMSDKTQFLFI

-1183 IVAVDISSAVSMVE
+1183 IVAVDIASAVSMVE